1 MKKDYKFRKMNILF
15 KLIAILLLSTN
26 FSYSSEI
33 GIIGFVI
40 GDAFNQDGKKL
51 NVGDPIYF
59 GDTIS
64 TNEGGKSQILFI
76 DQTVMTVGSNTE
88 LTIDEFVYDAEN
100 TDGKLLSTIKSGS
113 VKILTGKISEK
124 NPENLVVETPAG
136 TIGTRGTEF
145 KAAVDPETSKSK
157 ILLIGPGPKNSLGLR
172 PGAVEVSNAA
182 GTVLLDKPYLFTEV
196 NQNTAPRQ
204 PVIIPQKELKK
215 FQELEIEP
223 DAPVTENNQQ
233 EEDTQLTQNEEEIK
247 EIIKAEIFNE
257 DEDLGDLVL
266 DTLVTAL
273 AKDDGGITA
282 QLLGKSFLNSGN
294 AIPRALIPDDVK
306 DQLPN
311 GVDINSPEAD
321 EFFANEL
328 QNELEKVMLVSAR
341 IEDVDFVP
349 TEFNQF
355 NAGFN
360 DIKVPIFND
369 ETGDVVFLEMGDI
382 DFKPQLAG
390 LQGNS
395 LDFGEP
401 VLPEQIF
408 LKGRDTIA
416 IDLEKGRFFEQE
428 IDPQMDALN
437 QRFETL
443 LSSGASPQ
451 ELDEVVFEMDRVMF
465 EANETAQAF
474 ELNSFQN
481 QFGNDFKLDVFSNEE
496 FIQTKESFIF
506 DTNQYS
512 NEWKE
517 ASQVGLIPIFELDGS
532 VSRFEKD
539 QADTEWQVRDN
550 QYEQQF
556 AKQFPEIYQAE
567 KKAEEIALQAEQERK
582 IFTARLNEA
591 KKSGA
596 SDEVLNE
603 ITNLAIEQ
611 KEKSQLEVAQ
621 ALEEVKVAQ
630 IKTRV
635 IEIGA
640 SELFAAETGE
650 IKVDE
655 TKKDDIKIDE
665 VKITP
670 TEKIKIEKK
679 VVNLPT
685 RPTRE
690 IPSFKKALDGYLDFR
705 YGFLPPPEFLIRDDI
720 NTFSIGTTSYADLNT
735 RSTGSDTY
743 TGISTTLYVDT
754 AGSSAAS
761 AVNTAGD
768 IAGSF
773 TPTHTIDFSNRTINQ
788 GITAKVQIG
797 QAGSRSFTIDK
808 DISYTSGSSGN
819 VTPASSFSVNS
830 SGTVTDVASSLTGD
844 ISTSV
849 PSSGYTDGAAANY
862 FVTVESNFQNQ
873 SGRSFADTVD
883 TTFTVQT
890 VDGSDTNKVSGT
902 TSNGRD

>member
-1 MKKDYKFRKMNILF
+1 MKNIYKALKMNIIF
-15 KLIAILLLSTN
+15 KITALLLLLSN
-26 FSYSSEI
+26 ISYSSEI

-59 GDTIS
+59 GDTIT
-64 TNEGGKSQILFI
+64 TNEGGKSQILFV

-204 PVIIPQKELKK
+204 PVIVPQTELKK

-233 EEDTQLTQNEEEIK
+233 DEDTQLAQNEEEIK
-247 EIIKAEIFNE
+247 ELIKAEIFNE

-294 AIPRALIPDDVK
+294 VIPRALIPDDVK
-306 DQLPN
+306 EQLPE

-321 EFFANEL
+321 AFFANEL

-360 DIKVPIFND
+360 DIKVPILNE

-382 DFKPQLAG
+382 DFRPQFVG
-390 LQGNS
+390 LPGDNF
-395 LDFGEP
+395 DFGEP
-401 VLPEQIF
+401 ALPEQIF
-408 LKGRDTIA
+408 LKGQEAIA
-416 IDLEKGRFFEQE
+416 IDIEKGRFFEQE
-428 IDPQMDALN
+428 IDPQMEALN

-443 LSSGASPQ
+443 LASGASTQ

-465 EANETAQAF
+465 EANEAAQAF
-474 ELNSFQN
+474 EVAAFQN

-496 FIQTKESFIF
+496 FIQTKESFLF
-506 DTNQYS
+506 DTIQYS

-517 ASQVGLIPIFELDGS
+517 ANQVGLVPIFELDGS
-532 VSRFEKD
+532 VSRFEKEE
-539 QADTEWQVRDN
+539 ANIEWQVRDN

-556 AKQFPEIYQAE
+556 AEQFPEIYQAE
-567 KKAEEIALQAEQERK
+567 KKAEELGQLAESERK
-582 IFTARLNEA
+582 FITTQLNEA
-591 KKSGA
+591 KDRGA
-596 SDEVLNE
+596 TPEELSQ
-603 ITNLAIEQ
+603 IAS
-611 KEKSQLEVAQ
+611 KASEKLEKINIEVAQ
-621 ALEEVKVAQ
+621 AKEEIKIAQ
-630 IKTRV
+630 IKTEV

-640 SELFAAETGE
+640 DEIIARETPKEE
-650 IKVDE
+650 IKVE
-655 TKKDDIKIDE
+655 KTK
-665 VKITP
+665 
-670 TEKIKIEKK
+670 EKEEEPKIEVPKISFDK
-679 VVNLPT
+679 ALKEFIVLKYPT
-685 RPTRE
+685 RPIDIPGVDRE
-690 IPSFKKALDGYLDFR
+690 
-705 YGFLPPPEFLIRDDI
+705 I
-720 NTFSIGTTSYADLNT
+720 NTFAIGTTSYADLNS
-735 RSTGSDTY
+735 RSTGTDTY
-743 TGISTTLYVDT
+743 TGSSTSLLVDS
-754 AGSSAAS
+754 AGSNANS
-761 AVNTAGD
+761 AVNSVGD
-768 IAGSF
+768 LAGSF

-788 GITAKVQIG
+788 GITATVQIG
-797 QAGSRSFTIDK
+797 RAASRTFTISK
-808 DISYTSGSSGN
+808 DVDYTNASGN
-819 VTPASSFSVNS
+819 VTPASSFSVDS
-830 SGTVTDVASSLTGD
+830 SEDVTDVASSATGD
-844 ISTSV
+844 ITTAV
-849 PSSGYTDGAAANY
+849 PSSGYDDNVGGTNDF

-883 TTFTVQT
+883 TTLTVQT

-902 TSNGRD
+902 ASNGRD

>member
-1 MKKDYKFRKMNILF
+1 MKLFYKLLAIFLIFSNIS
-15 KLIAILLLSTN
+15 IAE
-26 FSYSSEI
+26 EI

-40 GDAFNQDGKKL
+40 GDAFNQNGKKL
-51 NVGDPIYF
+51 NVGDPIYY

-64 TNEGGKSQILFI
+64 TKEGGKSQILFV

-196 NQNTAPRQ
+196 NQNTPPRQ
-204 PVIIPQKELKK
+204 PVIVPQTELKK

-233 EEDTQLTQNEEEIK
+233 EEETQLAQNEEEIK
-247 EIIKAEIFNE
+247 ELIKAEIFNE

-294 AIPRALIPDDVK
+294 IIPRTLIPDDVK
-306 DQLPN
+306 DQLPE
-311 GVDINSPEAD
+311 GIDINSPEAD

-341 IEDVDFVP
+341 IEDVEFVP

-360 DIKVPIFND
+360 DIKVPILND

-382 DFKPQLAG
+382 DFKPQFAG
-390 LQGNS
+390 LSGNN
-395 LDFGEP
+395 LDIGET
-401 VLPEQIF
+401 VIPEQIF
-408 LKGRDTIA
+408 LRGQERLA
-416 IDLEKGRFFEQE
+416 IDLEKGKFFEQE
-428 IDPQMDALN
+428 IDPQMEALN
-437 QRFETL
+437 QQFETL
-443 LSSGASPQ
+443 LATGASQQ
-451 ELDEVVFEMDRVMF
+451 ELDEVLFQMDKTIF
-465 EANETAQAF
+465 EANEAAQAF
-474 ELNSFQN
+474 EVAAFQN
-481 QFGNDFKLDVFSNEE
+481 QFGNEFKLDVFSNEE
-496 FIQTKESFIF
+496 FSRTKESFIF
-506 DTNQYS
+506 DTNKYS
-512 NEWKE
+512 NEWKN
-517 ASQVGLIPIFELDGS
+517 ASEQGLVPIFELDGS

-539 QADTEWQVRDN
+539 EADIEWQVRDN
-550 QYEQQF
+550 QYEQLFSQ
-556 AKQFPEIYQAE
+556 QFPDLFQLE
-567 KKAEEIALQAEQERK
+567 KKAEELALEVEQERK
-582 IFTARLNEA
+582 VFSARIDEA
-591 KKSGA
+591 KQSGA
-596 SDEVLNE
+596 SKEELAQLA
-603 ITNLAIEQ
+603 NLADQEL
-611 KEKSQLEVAQ
+611 KKNTEEL
-621 ALEEVKVAQ
+621 ALTLSEVKVASA
-630 IKTRV
+630 RRDV
-635 IEIGA
+635 IELGA
-640 SELFAAETGE
+640 SALSAPKIDLETTEKKETKEKTE
-650 IKVDE
+650 IKVE
-655 TKKDDIKIDE
+655 TE
-665 VKITP
+665 VKKETP
-670 TEKIKIEKK
+670 VLPKEEIKVPVI
-679 VVNLPT
+679 
-685 RPTRE
+685 
-690 IPSFKKALDGYLDFR
+690 SFDKALGRYLDARFVPVPGGLPIFR
-705 YGFLPPPEFLIRDDI
+705 GDV
-720 NTFSIGTTSYADLNT
+720 NTFSIGTTTYADMNT
-735 RSTGSDTY
+735 RSTGTDTY
-743 TGISTTLYVDT
+743 TGTATTLTVQS
-754 AGSSAAS
+754 AGSNAAS
-761 AVNTAGD
+761 AVNSVGD
-768 IAGSF
+768 VAGSF

-797 QAGSRSFTIDK
+797 QAGTRSFTIDK
-808 DISYTSGSSGN
+808 DVNYTSSTSGN

-830 SGTVTDVASSLTGD
+830 SGTVTDVASSATGD
-844 ISTSV
+844 ISKTV
-849 PSSGYTDGAAANY
+849 PSSGYADGASANY

-883 TTFTVQT
+883 TTLTVQT

-902 TSNGRD
+902 ASNGRD

>member
-1 MKKDYKFRKMNILF
+1 MKNNYKALKMKFLV
-15 KLIAILLLSTN
+15 KLIAILLLFSN
-26 FSYSSEI
+26 ISYSSEI

-59 GDTIS
+59 GDTIT
-64 TNEGGKSQILFI
+64 TNEGGKSQILFV

-204 PVIIPQKELKK
+204 PVIVPQTELKK

-233 EEDTQLTQNEEEIK
+233 DEDTQLAQNEEEIK
-247 EIIKAEIFNE
+247 ELIKAEIFNE

-294 AIPRALIPDDVK
+294 VIPRALIPDDVK
-306 DQLPN
+306 DQLPE

-321 EFFANEL
+321 AFFANEL

-382 DFKPQLAG
+382 DFKPQLTG
-390 LQGNS
+390 FQGNNF
-395 LDFGEP
+395 DFGEP
-401 VLPEQIF
+401 ALPEQIF

-428 IDPQMDALN
+428 IDPQMENLN

-443 LSSGASPQ
+443 LASGASTQ
-451 ELDEVVFEMDRVMF
+451 ELDEVIFEMDRVMF
-465 EANETAQAF
+465 EANEAAQAF
-474 ELNSFQN
+474 EVAAFQN

-496 FIQTKESFIF
+496 FLQTKESFIF
-506 DTNQYS
+506 DTNKYS

-517 ASQVGLIPIFELDGS
+517 ANQVGLVPIFELDGS

-539 QADTEWQVRDN
+539 QADIEWQVRDN
-550 QYEQQF
+550 QYEQQ
-556 AKQFPEIYQAE
+556 
-567 KKAEEIALQAEQERK
+567 
-582 IFTARLNEA
+582 
-591 KKSGA
+591 
-596 SDEVLNE
+596 VC
-603 ITNLAIEQ
+603 
-611 KEKSQLEVAQ
+611 
-621 ALEEVKVAQ
+621 
-630 IKTRV
+630 
-635 IEIGA
+635 
-640 SELFAAETGE
+640 
-650 IKVDE
+650 
-655 TKKDDIKIDE
+655 
-665 VKITP
+665 
-670 TEKIKIEKK
+670 
-679 VVNLPT
+679 
-685 RPTRE
+685 
-690 IPSFKKALDGYLDFR
+690 
-705 YGFLPPPEFLIRDDI
+705 
-720 NTFSIGTTSYADLNT
+720 
-735 RSTGSDTY
+735 
-743 TGISTTLYVDT
+743 
-754 AGSSAAS
+754 
-761 AVNTAGD
+761 
-768 IAGSF
+768 
-773 TPTHTIDFSNRTINQ
+773 
-788 GITAKVQIG
+788 
-797 QAGSRSFTIDK
+797 
-808 DISYTSGSSGN
+808 
-819 VTPASSFSVNS
+819 
-830 SGTVTDVASSLTGD
+830 
-844 ISTSV
+844 
-849 PSSGYTDGAAANY
+849 
-862 FVTVESNFQNQ
+862 
-873 SGRSFADTVD
+873 
-883 TTFTVQT
+883 
-890 VDGSDTNKVSGT
+890 
-902 TSNGRD
+902 

>member
-1 MKKDYKFRKMNILF
+1 MINGYKKSIMKIIL
-15 KLIAILLLSTN
+15 KITALILLFSN
-26 FSYSSEI
+26 ISYSSEI

-51 NVGDPIYF
+51 NVGDPIFF

-64 TNEGGKSQILFI
+64 TNEGGKSQILFV

-145 KAAVDPETSKSK
+145 KASVDPLSSKSK

-204 PVIIPQKELKK
+204 PVIIPQTELKK

-233 EEDTQLTQNEEEIK
+233 EEEIQLAQNEEIK
-247 EIIKAEIFNE
+247 QLVKEEMFNA
-257 DEDLGDLVL
+257 DDDLGDLVL

-282 QLLGKSFLNSGN
+282 QLLGKSFLNSGKN
-294 AIPRALIPDDVK
+294 IPRALIPNDVK
-306 DQLPN
+306 EQLPA

-321 EFFANEL
+321 AFFENEL

-341 IEDVDFVP
+341 IEDIEFVP
-349 TEFNQF
+349 TKFNQF

-369 ETGDVVFLEMGDI
+369 DTGDVVFLDMGDI
-382 DFKPQLAG
+382 NFKPQFADLA
-390 LQGNS
+390 NNNP
-395 LDFGEP
+395 DFEGTA
-401 VLPEQIF
+401 LPEQLF
-408 LKGRDTIA
+408 LKGQEEIS
-416 IDLEKGRFFEQE
+416 IDLERGRFFEQKV
-428 IDPQMDALN
+428 DPQMEALN

-443 LSSGASPQ
+443 LTSGASGE
-451 ELDEVVFEMDRVMF
+451 ELDEVIFEMDQAIFKV
-465 EANETAQAF
+465 NETAEAF
-474 ELNSFQN
+474 EVAAFQN
-481 QFGNDFKLDVFSNEE
+481 QFGNNFKLDVFSNEE
-496 FIQTKESFIF
+496 FLQTKESFIF

-512 NEWKE
+512 QNWKE
-517 ASQVGLIPIFELDGS
+517 ADDQNLIPIFQLDGG
-532 VSRFEKD
+532 VNFVGKED
-539 QADTEWQVRDN
+539 ADIAWQAVDD

-556 AKQFPEIYQAE
+556 AEQFPEIYQAE
-567 KKAEEIALQAEQERK
+567 KNAEELAQKADQQASLLY
-582 IFTARLNEA
+582 ARA
-591 KKSGA
+591 DQAIQSGA
-596 SDEVLNE
+596 SEEEINKIYIEIDKQLDEVYSE
-603 ITNLAIEQ
+603 VDKAFE
-611 KEKSQLEVAQ
+611 EVA
-621 ALEEVKVAQ
+621 VAQ
-630 IKTRV
+630 IKTQV

-640 SELFAAETGE
+640 NEILRVENVENKEEVKIDDVKISEEA
-650 IKVDE
+650 KS
-655 TKKDDIKIDE
+655 DE
-665 VKITP
+665 VKID
-670 TEKIKIEKK
+670 EAK
-679 VVNLPT
+679 VVASKPVEEPKLDFS
-685 RPTRE
+685 R
-690 IPSFKKALDGYLDFR
+690 ALDEYLDII
-705 YGFLPPPEFLIRDDI
+705 YSVVPLPEEFYIKEDLD
-720 NTFSIGTTSYADLNT
+720 TYSIGTTSYADLNT
-735 RSTGSDTY
+735 RSSGTDTY
-743 TGISTTLYVDT
+743 TGTRTNLTVQS
-754 AGSSAAS
+754 AGSKAAS
-761 AVNTAGD
+761 AVDAIGEVAGT
-768 IAGSF
+768 F
-773 TPTHTIDFSNRTINQ
+773 TPTHTINFSTRTINQ
-788 GITAKVQIG
+788 GISASVQIG
-797 QAGSRSFTIDK
+797 QAASRDFTISK
-808 DISYTSGSSGN
+808 DLDYTSGSGN

-844 ISTSV
+844 ITTTV
-849 PSSGYTDGAAANY
+849 PSSGYADGANANY

-873 SGRSFADTVD
+873 SGKSFADTVD

>member
-1 MKKDYKFRKMNILF
+1 MKNTYKAFKMNFFL
-15 KLIAILLLSTN
+15 KLTAILLLFTN
-26 FSYSSEI
+26 ISYSSEI
-33 GIIGFVI
+33 GIVGFVI

-59 GDTIS
+59 GDTIT
-64 TNEGGKSQILFI
+64 TNEGGKSQILFV

-204 PVIIPQKELKK
+204 PVIVPQTELKK

-233 EEDTQLTQNEEEIK
+233 EEEIQLAQNEEEIK
-247 EIIKAEIFNE
+247 ELIKAEIFNE

-294 AIPRALIPDDVK
+294 VIPRALIPDDVK
-306 DQLPN
+306 DQLPE

-321 EFFANEL
+321 AFFANEL
-328 QNELEKVMLVSAR
+328 QNEIEKVMLVSAR

-349 TEFNQF
+349 TELNQF

-390 LQGNS
+390 FQGNNF
-395 LDFGEP
+395 DFGEP
-401 VLPEQIF
+401 VIPEQIF

-428 IDPQMDALN
+428 VDPQMEALN

-443 LSSGASPQ
+443 LASGASPQ

-465 EANETAQAF
+465 EANQAAQAF
-474 ELNSFQN
+474 EVNSFQN

-517 ASQVGLIPIFELDGS
+517 ASQIGLVPIFELDGS

-539 QADTEWQVRDN
+539 QADIEWQVRDN

-556 AKQFPEIYQAE
+556 AEQFPEIYQAE
-567 KKAEEIALQAEQERK
+567 KRAEEIALQAEQERK
-582 IFTARLNEA
+582 IITARLNDA
-591 KKSGA
+591 KQSGA
-596 SDEVLNE
+596 SDEILKE
-603 ITNLAIEQ
+603 ITNLAIAQ
-611 KEKSQLEVAQ
+611 KEKAQLEVTQ
-621 ALEEVKVAQ
+621 ALEEVKIAQ
-630 IKTRV
+630 IKTQV

-640 SELFAAETGE
+640 NEIISSEP
-650 IKVDE
+650 K
-655 TKKDDIKIDE
+655 
-665 VKITP
+665 KITK
-670 TEKIKIEKK
+670 EENIKIEDSK
-679 VVNLPT
+679 
-685 RPTRE
+685 RE
-690 IPSFKKALDGYLDFR
+690 DVKIEERIIVSSRKDEKIPSFDEALGGYLDFR
-705 YGFLPPPEFLIRDDI
+705 YGFLPPPDFLIRDEI

-743 TGISTTLYVDT
+743 TGNSTTLYVDT
-754 AGSSAAS
+754 AGSNAAS
-761 AVNTAGD
+761 AVDTAGD
-768 IAGSF
+768 VAGSF
-773 TPTHTIDFSNRTINQ
+773 TPTHTIDFSNRTITQ

-808 DISYTSGSSGN
+808 DLNYTSGSSGN

-849 PSSGYTDGAAANY
+849 PSSGYTDGASANY

-883 TTFTVQT
+883 TTLTVQT

-902 TSNGRD
+902 ASNGRD

>member
-1 MKKDYKFRKMNILF
+1 MKNIYKTSKMKFFF
-15 KLIAILLLSTN
+15 KITAILLLFSN
-26 FSYSSEI
+26 ISYSSEI

-40 GDAFNQDGKKL
+40 GEAFNQEGKKL

-59 GDTIS
+59 GDTIK
-64 TNEGGKSQILFI
+64 TNEGGKSQILFV

-145 KAAVDPETSKSK
+145 KASVDPETSKSK

-196 NQNTAPRQ
+196 NQNAAPRQ
-204 PVIIPQKELKK
+204 PVIVSQKELKK

-233 EEDTQLTQNEEEIK
+233 DEDTQLAQNEEEIK
-247 EIIKAEIFNE
+247 ELIKAEIFNE

-294 AIPRALIPDDVK
+294 VIPRALIPDDVK
-306 DQLPN
+306 EQLPE
-311 GVDINSPEAD
+311 GLDINSPEAD
-321 EFFANEL
+321 AFFANEL

-349 TEFNQF
+349 TKFNQF

-360 DIKVPIFND
+360 DIKVPILNE

-382 DFKPQLAG
+382 DFRPQFAG
-390 LQGNS
+390 LPGDNF
-395 LDFGEP
+395 DFGESA
-401 VLPEQIF
+401 LPEQIF
-408 LKGRDTIA
+408 LKGQEAIA
-416 IDLEKGRFFEQE
+416 IDIEKGRFFEQE
-428 IDPQMDALN
+428 IDPQMEALN

-443 LSSGASPQ
+443 LTSGASPQ
-451 ELDEVVFEMDRVMF
+451 ELDEVIFAMDKVMF
-465 EANETAQAF
+465 EANEAVQAF
-474 ELNSFQN
+474 EVAAFQN

-496 FIQTKESFIF
+496 FLQTKESFIF
-506 DTNQYS
+506 DTNVYS
-512 NEWKE
+512 QNWKE
-517 ASQVGLIPIFELDGS
+517 ADDQGLVPIFQLDGAVNF
-532 VSRFEKD
+532 VSKED
-539 QADTEWQVRDN
+539 ADIEWQVVDN
-550 QYEQQF
+550 QYEQRF
-556 AKQFPEIYQAE
+556 SEQFPELYQAE
-567 KKAEEIALQAEQERK
+567 KKAEEL
-582 IFTARLNEA
+582 A
-591 KKSGA
+591 KKADQEAVGLFSRV
-596 SDEVLNE
+596 EE
-603 ITNLAIEQ
+603 AI
-611 KEKSQLEVAQ
+611 Q
-621 ALEEVKVAQ
+621 A
-630 IKTRV
+630 
-635 IEIGA
+635 GA
-640 SELFAAETGE
+640 SEEEINQLYSDVDKQLDEIYSEVDKAYEEIAFAEEKTEIIELGAEIIT
-650 IKVDE
+650 DRS
-655 TKKDDIKIDE
+655 KDDIKIEDVIFDE
-665 VKITP
+665 RLDEYIAIRYKEDELEYP
-670 TEKIKIEKK
+670 NYYSDD
-679 VVNLPT
+679 VN
-685 RPTRE
+685 
-690 IPSFKKALDGYLDFR
+690 SFA
-705 YGFLPPPEFLIRDDI
+705 
-720 NTFSIGTTSYADLNT
+720 TGTTSYADLNT
-735 RSTGSDTY
+735 RSTGTDTY
-743 TGISTTLYVDT
+743 TGTTTSLIVQS
-754 AGSSAAS
+754 AGYNAAS
-761 AVNTAGD
+761 AVNSVGD
-768 IAGSF
+768 VAGSF

-808 DISYTSGSSGN
+808 DVDYTSASGN

-830 SGTVTDVASSLTGD
+830 SGTVTDVASSATGD
-844 ISTSV
+844 ISTTV

-873 SGRSFADTVD
+873 SGVSFADTVD
-883 TTFTVQT
+883 TTLTVQT
-890 VDGSDTNKVSGT
+890 VDGSDTNKVAGT

>member
-1 MKKDYKFRKMNILF
+1 MKNIYKTSKMKFFLKIT
-15 KLIAILLLSTN
+15 AILLLFSN
-26 FSYSSEI
+26 ISYSSEI

-40 GDAFNQDGKKL
+40 GEAFNQEGKKL

-59 GDTIS
+59 GDTIK
-64 TNEGGKSQILFI
+64 TNEGGKSQILFV

-145 KAAVDPETSKSK
+145 KASVDPETSKSK

-196 NQNTAPRQ
+196 NQNAAPRQ
-204 PVIIPQKELKK
+204 PVIVSQKELKK

-233 EEDTQLTQNEEEIK
+233 DEDTQLAQNEEEIK
-247 EIIKAEIFNE
+247 ELIKAEIFNE

-294 AIPRALIPDDVK
+294 VIPRALIPDDVK
-306 DQLPN
+306 EQLPE
-311 GVDINSPEAD
+311 GLDINSPEAD
-321 EFFANEL
+321 AFFANEL

-349 TEFNQF
+349 TKFNQF

-360 DIKVPIFND
+360 DIKVPILNE

-382 DFKPQLAG
+382 DFRPQFAG
-390 LQGNS
+390 LPGDNF
-395 LDFGEP
+395 DFGESA
-401 VLPEQIF
+401 LPEQIF
-408 LKGRDTIA
+408 LKGQEAIA
-416 IDLEKGRFFEQE
+416 IDIEKGRFFEQE
-428 IDPQMDALN
+428 IDPQMEALN

-443 LSSGASPQ
+443 LTSGASPQ
-451 ELDEVVFEMDRVMF
+451 ELDEVIFAMDKVMF
-465 EANETAQAF
+465 EANEAVQAF
-474 ELNSFQN
+474 EVAAFQN

-496 FIQTKESFIF
+496 FLQTKESFIF
-506 DTNQYS
+506 DTNVYS
-512 NEWKE
+512 QNWKE
-517 ASQVGLIPIFELDGS
+517 ADDQGLVPIFQLDGAVNF
-532 VSRFEKD
+532 VSKED
-539 QADTEWQVRDN
+539 ADIEWQVVDN
-550 QYEQQF
+550 QYEQRF
-556 AKQFPEIYQAE
+556 SEQFPELYQAE
-567 KKAEEIALQAEQERK
+567 KKAEEL
-582 IFTARLNEA
+582 A
-591 KKSGA
+591 KKADQEAVGLFSRV
-596 SDEVLNE
+596 EE
-603 ITNLAIEQ
+603 AI
-611 KEKSQLEVAQ
+611 Q
-621 ALEEVKVAQ
+621 A
-630 IKTRV
+630 
-635 IEIGA
+635 GA
-640 SELFAAETGE
+640 SEEEINQLYSDVDKQLDEIYSEVDKAYEEIAFAEEKTEIIELGAEIIT
-650 IKVDE
+650 DRS
-655 TKKDDIKIDE
+655 KDDIKIEDVIFDE
-665 VKITP
+665 RLDEYIAIRYKEDELEYP
-670 TEKIKIEKK
+670 NYYSDD
-679 VVNLPT
+679 VN
-685 RPTRE
+685 
-690 IPSFKKALDGYLDFR
+690 SFA
-705 YGFLPPPEFLIRDDI
+705 
-720 NTFSIGTTSYADLNT
+720 IGTTSYADLNT
-735 RSTGSDTY
+735 RSTGTDTY
-743 TGISTTLYVDT
+743 TGTTTSLIVQS
-754 AGSSAAS
+754 AGYNAAS
-761 AVNTAGD
+761 AVNSVGD
-768 IAGSF
+768 VAGSF

-808 DISYTSGSSGN
+808 DVDYTSASGN

-830 SGTVTDVASSLTGD
+830 SGTVTDVASSATGD
-844 ISTSV
+844 ISTTV

-873 SGRSFADTVD
+873 SGVSFADTVD
-883 TTFTVQT
+883 TTLTVQT
-890 VDGSDTNKVSGT
+890 VDGSDTNKVAGT

>member
-1 MKKDYKFRKMNILF
+1 MKNTYKAFKMNFFL
-15 KLIAILLLSTN
+15 KLTAIILLFTN
-26 FSYSSEI
+26 ISYSSEI
-33 GIIGFVI
+33 GIVGFVI

-59 GDTIS
+59 GDTIT
-64 TNEGGKSQILFI
+64 TNEGGKSQILFV

-204 PVIIPQKELKK
+204 PVIVPQTELKK

-233 EEDTQLTQNEEEIK
+233 EEEIQLAQNEEEIK
-247 EIIKAEIFNE
+247 ELIKAEIFNE

-294 AIPRALIPDDVK
+294 VIPRALIPDDVK
-306 DQLPN
+306 DQLPE

-321 EFFANEL
+321 AFFANEL
-328 QNELEKVMLVSAR
+328 QNEIEKVMLVSAR

-349 TEFNQF
+349 TELNQF

-390 LQGNS
+390 FQGNNF
-395 LDFGEP
+395 DFGEP
-401 VLPEQIF
+401 VIPEQIF

-428 IDPQMDALN
+428 VDPQMEALN

-443 LSSGASPQ
+443 LASGASPQ

-465 EANETAQAF
+465 EANEAAQAF
-474 ELNSFQN
+474 EVNSFQN

-517 ASQVGLIPIFELDGS
+517 ASQIGLVPIFELDGS

-539 QADTEWQVRDN
+539 QADIEWQVRDN

-556 AKQFPEIYQAE
+556 AEQFPEIYQAE
-567 KKAEEIALQAEQERK
+567 KRAEEIALQAEQERK
-582 IFTARLNEA
+582 IITARLNDA
-591 KKSGA
+591 KQSGA
-596 SDEVLNE
+596 SDEILKE
-603 ITNLAIEQ
+603 ITNLAIAQ
-611 KEKSQLEVAQ
+611 KEKAQLEVTQ
-621 ALEEVKVAQ
+621 ALEEVKIAQ
-630 IKTRV
+630 IKTQV

-640 SELFAAETGE
+640 NEIISSEPKE
-650 IKVDE
+650 I
-655 TKKDDIKIDE
+655 TKEEDIKIEDSKRE
-665 VKITP
+665 DVKIEERIIVSSRKD
-670 TEKIKIEKK
+670 EK
-679 VVNLPT
+679 
-685 RPTRE
+685 
-690 IPSFKKALDGYLDFR
+690 IPSFDEALGGYLDFR
-705 YGFLPPPEFLIRDDI
+705 YGFLPPPDFLIRDEI

-743 TGISTTLYVDT
+743 TGNSTTLYVDT
-754 AGSSAAS
+754 AGSNAAS
-761 AVNTAGD
+761 AVDTAGD
-768 IAGSF
+768 VAGSF
-773 TPTHTIDFSNRTINQ
+773 TPTHTIDFSNRTITQ

-808 DISYTSGSSGN
+808 DLNYTSGSSGN

-849 PSSGYTDGAAANY
+849 PSSGYTDGASANY

-883 TTFTVQT
+883 TTLTVQT

-902 TSNGRD
+902 ASNGRD

>member
-1 MKKDYKFRKMNILF
+1 MKNTYKAFKMNFFL
-15 KLIAILLLSTN
+15 KLTAILLLFTN
-26 FSYSSEI
+26 ISYSSEI
-33 GIIGFVI
+33 GIVGFVI

-59 GDTIS
+59 GDTIT
-64 TNEGGKSQILFI
+64 TNEGGKSQILFV

-204 PVIIPQKELKK
+204 PVIVPQTELKK

-233 EEDTQLTQNEEEIK
+233 EEEIQFAQNEEEIK
-247 EIIKAEIFNE
+247 ELIKAEIFNE

-294 AIPRALIPDDVK
+294 VIPRALIPDDVK
-306 DQLPN
+306 DQLPE

-321 EFFANEL
+321 AFFANEL
-328 QNELEKVMLVSAR
+328 QNEIEKVMLVSAR

-349 TEFNQF
+349 TELNQF

-390 LQGNS
+390 FQGNNF
-395 LDFGEP
+395 DFGEP
-401 VLPEQIF
+401 VIPEQIF

-428 IDPQMDALN
+428 VDPQMEALN

-443 LSSGASPQ
+443 LASGASTQ

-465 EANETAQAF
+465 EANEAAQAF
-474 ELNSFQN
+474 EVNSFQN

-517 ASQVGLIPIFELDGS
+517 ASQIGLVPIFELDGS

-539 QADTEWQVRDN
+539 QADIEWQVRDN

-556 AKQFPEIYQAE
+556 AEQFPEIYQAE

-582 IFTARLNEA
+582 IITARLNDA
-591 KKSGA
+591 KQSGA
-596 SDEVLNE
+596 SDEILKE
-603 ITNLAIEQ
+603 ITNLAIAQ
-611 KEKSQLEVAQ
+611 KEKAQLEVTQ
-621 ALEEVKVAQ
+621 ALEEVKIAQ
-630 IKTRV
+630 IKTQV

-640 SELFAAETGE
+640 NEIISSEPKE
-650 IKVDE
+650 I
-655 TKKDDIKIDE
+655 TKEEDIKIEDSKRE
-665 VKITP
+665 D
-670 TEKIKIEKK
+670 IKIEERIIVSSKK
-679 VVNLPT
+679 D
-685 RPTRE
+685 E
-690 IPSFKKALDGYLDFR
+690 KIPSFDEALGGYLDFR
-705 YGFLPPPEFLIRDDI
+705 YGFLPPPDFLIRGEI
-720 NTFSIGTTSYADLNT
+720 NTFSTGTTSYADLNT

-743 TGISTTLYVDT
+743 TGNSTTLYVDT
-754 AGSSAAS
+754 AGSNAAS
-761 AVNTAGD
+761 AVDTAGD
-768 IAGSF
+768 VAGSF
-773 TPTHTIDFSNRTINQ
+773 TPTHTIDFSNRTITQ

-808 DISYTSGSSGN
+808 DLNYTSGSSGN

-830 SGTVTDVASSLTGD
+830 SGTVTDVASSATGD

-849 PSSGYTDGAAANY
+849 PSSGYTDGASANY

-883 TTFTVQT
+883 TTLTVQT

-902 TSNGRD
+902 ASNGRD

>member
-1 MKKDYKFRKMNILF
+1 MKNNYNTFKMKFFVKIITIFLLFSNI
-15 KLIAILLLSTN
+15 
-26 FSYSSEI
+26 SYSNEI

-40 GDAFNQDGKKL
+40 GDAFNQDGQKL

-64 TNEGGKSQILFI
+64 TNEGGKSQILFV

-172 PGAVEVSNAA
+172 PGAVEVSNAS

-196 NQNTAPRQ
+196 NQNTAPKQ
-204 PVIIPQKELKK
+204 PVIIPQNELKK

-233 EEDTQLTQNEEEIK
+233 EDDTLLAQNEDEIK
-247 EIIKAEIFNE
+247 ELIKNEIFNE

-294 AIPRALIPDDVK
+294 AIPRALIPDEVK
-306 DQLPN
+306 EQLPE

-360 DIKVPIFND
+360 DIKVPIFNED
-369 ETGDVVFLEMGDI
+369 TGDVVFLEMGDI
-382 DFKPQLAG
+382 DFKPQFTDLTR
-390 LQGNS
+390 NNF
-395 LDFGEP
+395 DFGEP
-401 VLPEQIF
+401 SLNEQIF
-408 LKGRDTIA
+408 LKGQESIA

-428 IDPQMDALN
+428 INPQIEALN
-437 QRFETL
+437 QRFEAL
-443 LSSGASPQ
+443 LASGASPQ
-451 ELDEVVFEMDRVMF
+451 ELDEVAFEIDQVIF
-465 EANETAQAF
+465 EANEAAQAF
-474 ELNSFQN
+474 DVTTFQN
-481 QFGNDFKLDVFSNEE
+481 QFGNDLKLNVFSNEE
-496 FIQTKESFIF
+496 FNQAKESFIF
-506 DTNQYS
+506 DTNEYS
-512 NEWKE
+512 KNWKD
-517 ASQVGLIPIFELDGS
+517 ADNQGLVPIFQLDGG
-532 VSRFEKD
+532 VNFVEKNE
-539 QADTEWQVRDN
+539 ADAEWLAVDN

-556 AKQFPEIYQAE
+556 AEQFPEIYQAE
-567 KKAEEIALQAEQERK
+567 KRAEELAQKADEQASLLY
-582 IFTARLNEA
+582 ARADQAIQL
-591 KKSGA
+591 GA
-596 SDEVLNE
+596 SQEEINQIYNEIDKQLDEVYSEVNKAFE
-603 ITNLAIEQ
+603 
-611 KEKSQLEVAQ
+611 EVAI
-621 ALEEVKVAQ
+621 AQ
-630 IKTRV
+630 IKTEV

-640 SELFAAETGE
+640 REILASNTKELPKKEEKLLDEAKIEE
-650 IKVDE
+650 IKFDE
-655 TKKDDIKIDE
+655 R
-665 VKITP
+665 
-670 TEKIKIEKK
+670 K
-679 VVNLPT
+679 VVSKEEDIL
-685 RPTRE
+685 
-690 IPSFKKALDGYLDFR
+690 PSFDKALDGYLDFR
-705 YGFLPPPEFLIRDDI
+705 YGLIPPPGFLIRDEV
-720 NTFSIGTTSYADLNT
+720 NSYSIGTTSYADLNT

-743 TGISTTLYVDT
+743 TGTSTTLTVET
-754 AGSSAAS
+754 KENGSAN
-761 AVNTAGD
+761 VGD
-768 IAGSF
+768 VAGSF
-773 TPTHTIDFSNRTINQ
+773 TPTHTINFSTRTINQ
-788 GITAKVQIG
+788 GISASVKIG
-797 QAGSRSFTIDK
+797 SVTSERSFTINK
-808 DISYTSGSSGN
+808 DINYSATSSGN
-819 VTPASSFSVNS
+819 VTPASSFKVAND
-830 SGTVTDVASSLTGD
+830 GTVTDVANSITGD
-844 ISTSV
+844 ISKTV
-849 PSSGYTDGAAANY
+849 PNSGYADSSTANF
-862 FVTVESNFQNQ
+862 FVTVDSNFQNQ

-883 TTFTVQT
+883 TTLTVQT
-890 VDGSDTNKVSGT
+890 KDSGTGGVNKVSGIA
-902 TSNGRD
+902 SNGRD

>member
-1 MKKDYKFRKMNILF
+1 MKNTYKAFKMNFFL
-15 KLIAILLLSTN
+15 KLTAIILLFTN
-26 FSYSSEI
+26 ISYSSEI
-33 GIIGFVI
+33 GIVGFVI

-59 GDTIS
+59 GDTIT
-64 TNEGGKSQILFI
+64 TNEGGKSQILFV

-204 PVIIPQKELKK
+204 PVIVPQTELKK

-233 EEDTQLTQNEEEIK
+233 EEEIQLAQNEEEIK
-247 EIIKAEIFNE
+247 ELIKAEIFNE

-294 AIPRALIPDDVK
+294 VIPRALIPDDVK
-306 DQLPN
+306 DQLPE

-321 EFFANEL
+321 AFFANEL
-328 QNELEKVMLVSAR
+328 QNEIEKVMLVSAR

-349 TEFNQF
+349 TELNQF

-390 LQGNS
+390 FQGNNF
-395 LDFGEP
+395 DFGEP
-401 VLPEQIF
+401 VIPEQIF

-428 IDPQMDALN
+428 VDPQMEVLN

-443 LSSGASPQ
+443 LASGASPQ
-451 ELDEVVFEMDRVMF
+451 ELDEVVFEMDRIMF
-465 EANETAQAF
+465 EANEAAQAF
-474 ELNSFQN
+474 EVNSFQN

-517 ASQVGLIPIFELDGS
+517 ASQIGLVPIFELDGS

-539 QADTEWQVRDN
+539 QADIEWQVRDN

-556 AKQFPEIYQAE
+556 AEQFPEIYQAE
-567 KKAEEIALQAEQERK
+567 KRAEEIALQAEQERK
-582 IFTARLNEA
+582 IITARLNDA
-591 KKSGA
+591 KQSGA
-596 SDEVLNE
+596 SDEILKE
-603 ITNLAIEQ
+603 ITNLAIAQ
-611 KEKSQLEVAQ
+611 KEKAQLEVTQ
-621 ALEEVKVAQ
+621 ALEEVKIAQ
-630 IKTRV
+630 IKTQV

-640 SELFAAETGE
+640 NEIISSEPKE
-650 IKVDE
+650 I
-655 TKKDDIKIDE
+655 TKEEDIKIEDSKRE
-665 VKITP
+665 DVKIEERIIVSSRKD
-670 TEKIKIEKK
+670 EK
-679 VVNLPT
+679 
-685 RPTRE
+685 
-690 IPSFKKALDGYLDFR
+690 IPSFDEALGGYLDFR
-705 YGFLPPPEFLIRDDI
+705 YGFLPPPDFLIRGEI

-743 TGISTTLYVDT
+743 TGNSTTLYVDT
-754 AGSSAAS
+754 AGSNAAS
-761 AVNTAGD
+761 AVDTAGD
-768 IAGSF
+768 VAGSF
-773 TPTHTIDFSNRTINQ
+773 TPTHTIDFSNRTITQ

-808 DISYTSGSSGN
+808 DLNYTSGSSGN

-849 PSSGYTDGAAANY
+849 PSSGYTDGASANY

-883 TTFTVQT
+883 TTLTVQT

-902 TSNGRD
+902 ASNGRD

>member
-1 MKKDYKFRKMNILF
+1 MKIIYKTLKMNILF
-15 KLIAILLLSTN
+15 KITAILLLLSN
-26 FSYSSEI
+26 ISYSSEI

-59 GDTIS
+59 GDTIT
-64 TNEGGKSQILFI
+64 TNEGGKSQILFV

-204 PVIIPQKELKK
+204 PVIVPQTELKK

-233 EEDTQLTQNEEEIK
+233 DEDTQLAQNEEEIK
-247 EIIKAEIFNE
+247 ELIKAEIFNE

-294 AIPRALIPDDVK
+294 VIPRALIPDDVK
-306 DQLPN
+306 EQLPE

-321 EFFANEL
+321 AFFANEL

-360 DIKVPIFND
+360 DIKVPILNE

-382 DFKPQLAG
+382 DFRPQFAG
-390 LQGNS
+390 LPGDNF
-395 LDFGEP
+395 DFGEP
-401 VLPEQIF
+401 ALPEQIF
-408 LKGRDTIA
+408 LKGQEAIA
-416 IDLEKGRFFEQE
+416 IDIEKGRFFEQE
-428 IDPQMDALN
+428 IDPQMEALN

-443 LSSGASPQ
+443 LASGASPQ
-451 ELDEVVFEMDRVMF
+451 ELDEVVFAMDKVMF
-465 EANETAQAF
+465 EANEAAQAF
-474 ELNSFQN
+474 EVATFQN

-496 FIQTKESFIF
+496 FLETKESFIF
-506 DTNQYS
+506 DTNIYS
-512 NEWKE
+512 QNWKE
-517 ASQVGLIPIFELDGS
+517 ADDQGLVPIFQLDGAVNF
-532 VSRFEKD
+532 VSKEE
-539 QADTEWQVRDN
+539 ADIEWQVVDN
-550 QYEQQF
+550 QYEQRF
-556 AKQFPEIYQAE
+556 SEQFPELYQAE
-567 KKAEEIALQAEQERK
+567 KQAEELAQKADQEAAALFSRVEEAIQAGASEEEINQLYSDVDKQLDEIYSEVDKAYEEIAFAEEKTEIIELGAEIITDRSKEDVKIEEDVKIAEEIK
-582 IFTARLNEA
+582 I
-591 KKSGA
+591 
-596 SDEVLNE
+596 
-603 ITNLAIEQ
+603 
-611 KEKSQLEVAQ
+611 
-621 ALEEVKVAQ
+621 EE
-630 IKTRV
+630 
-635 IEIGA
+635 
-640 SELFAAETGE
+640 
-650 IKVDE
+650 
-655 TKKDDIKIDE
+655 DIKIEDVIFDERLDEYIALRYKEDELAYPIYYRDE
-665 VKITP
+665 V
-670 TEKIKIEKK
+670 
-679 VVNLPT
+679 
-685 RPTRE
+685 
-690 IPSFKKALDGYLDFR
+690 
-705 YGFLPPPEFLIRDDI
+705 
-720 NTFSIGTTSYADLNT
+720 NTFAIGTTSYADLNT
-735 RSTGSDTY
+735 RSTGTETY
-743 TGISTTLYVDT
+743 TGTSTRLTVES
-754 AGSSAAS
+754 AGSNAAS
-761 AVNTAGD
+761 AVNSVGD
-768 IAGSF
+768 VAGSF

-808 DISYTSGSSGN
+808 DVDYTSASGN

-830 SGTVTDVASSLTGD
+830 SGTVTDVASSATGD
-844 ISTSV
+844 ISTTV
-849 PSSGYTDGAAANY
+849 PSSGYTDGSAANY

-873 SGRSFADTVD
+873 SGVSFADTVD
-883 TTFTVQT
+883 TTLTVQT

-902 TSNGRD
+902 ASNDRD

>member
-1 MKKDYKFRKMNILF
+1 MKNTYKAFKMNFFL
-15 KLIAILLLSTN
+15 KLTAILLLFTN
-26 FSYSSEI
+26 ISYSSEI
-33 GIIGFVI
+33 GIVGFVI
-40 GDAFNQDGKKL
+40 GNAFNQDGKKL

-59 GDTIS
+59 GDTIT
-64 TNEGGKSQILFI
+64 TNEGGKSQILFV

-204 PVIIPQKELKK
+204 PVIVPQTELKK

-233 EEDTQLTQNEEEIK
+233 EEEIQLAQNEEEIK
-247 EIIKAEIFNE
+247 ELIKAEIFNE

-294 AIPRALIPDDVK
+294 VIPRALIPDDVK
-306 DQLPN
+306 DQLPE

-321 EFFANEL
+321 AFFANEL
-328 QNELEKVMLVSAR
+328 QNEIEKVMLVSAR

-349 TEFNQF
+349 TELNQF

-390 LQGNS
+390 FQGNNF
-395 LDFGEP
+395 DFGEP
-401 VLPEQIF
+401 VIPEQIF

-428 IDPQMDALN
+428 VDPQMEALN

-443 LSSGASPQ
+443 LASGASPQ

-465 EANETAQAF
+465 EANQAAQAF
-474 ELNSFQN
+474 EVNSFQN

-517 ASQVGLIPIFELDGS
+517 ASQIGLVPIFELDGS

-539 QADTEWQVRDN
+539 QADIEWQVRDN

-556 AKQFPEIYQAE
+556 AEQFPEIYQAE

-582 IFTARLNEA
+582 IITARLNDA
-591 KKSGA
+591 KQSGA
-596 SDEVLNE
+596 SDEILKE
-603 ITNLAIEQ
+603 ITNLAIAQ
-611 KEKSQLEVAQ
+611 KEKAQLEVTQ
-621 ALEEVKVAQ
+621 ALEEVKIAQ
-630 IKTRV
+630 IKTQV

-640 SELFAAETGE
+640 NEIISSEPKE
-650 IKVDE
+650 I
-655 TKKDDIKIDE
+655 TKEEDIKIEDSKRE
-665 VKITP
+665 DVKIEERIIVSSRKD
-670 TEKIKIEKK
+670 EK
-679 VVNLPT
+679 
-685 RPTRE
+685 
-690 IPSFKKALDGYLDFR
+690 IPSFDEALGGYLDFR
-705 YGFLPPPEFLIRDDI
+705 YGFLPPPDFLIRDEI

-743 TGISTTLYVDT
+743 TGNSTTLYVDT
-754 AGSSAAS
+754 AGSNAAS
-761 AVNTAGD
+761 AVDTAGD
-768 IAGSF
+768 VAGSF
-773 TPTHTIDFSNRTINQ
+773 TPTHTIDFSNRTITQ

-808 DISYTSGSSGN
+808 DLNYTSGSSGN

-849 PSSGYTDGAAANY
+849 PSSGYTDGASANY

-883 TTFTVQT
+883 TTLTVQT

-902 TSNGRD
+902 ASNGRD

>member
-1 MKKDYKFRKMNILF
+1 MKNIYKTSKMKFFLKIA
-15 KLIAILLLSTN
+15 AILLLFSN
-26 FSYSSEI
+26 ISYSSEI

-40 GDAFNQDGKKL
+40 GEAFNQDGKKL

-64 TNEGGKSQILFI
+64 TNEGGKSQILFV

-88 LTIDEFVYDAEN
+88 LTIDEFVYDAEK

-204 PVIIPQKELKK
+204 PVIVPQTELKK

-233 EEDTQLTQNEEEIK
+233 DEDTQLAQNEEEIK
-247 EIIKAEIFNE
+247 ELIKAEIFNE

-306 DQLPN
+306 DQLPE

-321 EFFANEL
+321 AFFANEL

-360 DIKVPIFND
+360 DIKVPILNE

-382 DFKPQLAG
+382 DFRPQFAG
-390 LQGNS
+390 LPGDNFN
-395 LDFGEP
+395 FGEP
-401 VLPEQIF
+401 ALPEQIF
-408 LKGRDTIA
+408 LKGQEAIA
-416 IDLEKGRFFEQE
+416 IDIEKGRFFEQE
-428 IDPQMDALN
+428 IDPQIEALN

-443 LSSGASPQ
+443 LASGASSQ

-465 EANETAQAF
+465 EANEAAQAF
-474 ELNSFQN
+474 EVAAFQN

-496 FIQTKESFIF
+496 FLQTKESFIF

-512 NEWKE
+512 QNWKE
-517 ASQVGLIPIFELDGS
+517 ADNQGLVPIFQLDGG
-532 VSRFEKD
+532 VNFVNKEE
-539 QADTEWQVRDN
+539 ADLEWQRVDN

-556 AKQFPEIYQAE
+556 AEQFPELYQAE
-567 KKAEEIALQAEQERK
+567 KRVEELALQADQEATLLYSKVDEAIQAGASEDEINQLYNDIDKQLDEIYSEVDKAYEEIALAEVKTDVIE
-582 IFTARLNEA
+582 L
-591 KKSGA
+591 GA
-596 SDEVLNE
+596 ESIVTDN
-603 ITNLAIEQ
+603 
-611 KEKSQLEVAQ
+611 SR
-621 ALEEVKVAQ
+621 EEVK
-630 IKTRV
+630 
-635 IEIGA
+635 IEDPKFDA
-640 SELFAAETGE
+640 
-650 IKVDE
+650 
-655 TKKDDIKIDE
+655 
-665 VKITP
+665 
-670 TEKIKIEKK
+670 
-679 VVNLPT
+679 
-685 RPTRE
+685 
-690 IPSFKKALDGYLDFR
+690 YLDEYLIAL
-705 YGFLPPPEFLIRDDI
+705 YGEERLGELYYIKEEADSY
-720 NTFSIGTTSYADLNT
+720 TVGTTSYADLNT
-735 RSTGSDTY
+735 RSTGTDTY
-743 TGISTTLYVDT
+743 TGTSTNLFVDS
-754 AGSSAAS
+754 AGSNANS
-761 AVNTAGD
+761 AVDSVGDLAGT
-768 IAGSF
+768 F

-797 QAGSRSFTIDK
+797 QAASRSFTIDK
-808 DISYTSGSSGN
+808 NVDYTSASGN

-830 SGTVTDVASSLTGD
+830 SGTVTDVASSATGD
-844 ISTSV
+844 ISTTV
-849 PSSGYTDGAAANY
+849 PSSGYTDGATANY

-873 SGRSFADTVD
+873 SGKSFADTVD
-883 TTFTVQT
+883 TTLTVQT
-890 VDGSDTNKVSGT
+890 VDGSDTNIVSGT
-902 TSNGRD
+902 ASNGRD

>member
-1 MKKDYKFRKMNILF
+1 MKNTYKAFKMNFFL
-15 KLIAILLLSTN
+15 KLTAILLLFTN
-26 FSYSSEI
+26 ISYSSEI
-33 GIIGFVI
+33 GIVGFVI

-59 GDTIS
+59 GDTIT
-64 TNEGGKSQILFI
+64 TNEGGKSQILFV

-204 PVIIPQKELKK
+204 PVIVPQTELKK

-233 EEDTQLTQNEEEIK
+233 EEEIQLAQNEEEIK
-247 EIIKAEIFNE
+247 ELIKAEIFNE

-294 AIPRALIPDDVK
+294 VIPRALIPDDVK
-306 DQLPN
+306 DQLPE

-321 EFFANEL
+321 AFFANEL
-328 QNELEKVMLVSAR
+328 QNEIEKVMLVSAR

-349 TEFNQF
+349 TELNQF

-390 LQGNS
+390 FQGNNF
-395 LDFGEP
+395 DFGEP
-401 VLPEQIF
+401 VIPEQIF

-428 IDPQMDALN
+428 VDPQMEALN

-443 LSSGASPQ
+443 LASGASTQ

-465 EANETAQAF
+465 EANEAAQAF
-474 ELNSFQN
+474 EVNSFQN

-517 ASQVGLIPIFELDGS
+517 ASQIGLVPIFELDGS

-539 QADTEWQVRDN
+539 QADIEWQVRDN
-550 QYEQQF
+550 QYEQRF
-556 AKQFPEIYQAE
+556 AEQFPEIYQAE
-567 KKAEEIALQAEQERK
+567 KRAEEIALQAEQERK
-582 IFTARLNEA
+582 IITARLNDA
-591 KKSGA
+591 KQSGA
-596 SDEVLNE
+596 SDEILKE
-603 ITNLAIEQ
+603 ITNLAIAQ
-611 KEKSQLEVAQ
+611 KEKAQLEVTQ
-621 ALEEVKVAQ
+621 ALEEVKIAQ
-630 IKTRV
+630 IKTQV

-640 SELFAAETGE
+640 NEIISSEPKE
-650 IKVDE
+650 I
-655 TKKDDIKIDE
+655 TKEEDIKIEDSKRE
-665 VKITP
+665 DVKIEERIIVSSRKD
-670 TEKIKIEKK
+670 EK
-679 VVNLPT
+679 
-685 RPTRE
+685 
-690 IPSFKKALDGYLDFR
+690 IPSFDEALGGYLDFR
-705 YGFLPPPEFLIRDDI
+705 YGFLPPPDFLIRGEI

-743 TGISTTLYVDT
+743 TGNSTTLYVDT
-754 AGSSAAS
+754 AGSNAAS
-761 AVNTAGD
+761 AVDTAGD
-768 IAGSF
+768 VAGSF
-773 TPTHTIDFSNRTINQ
+773 TPTHTIDFSNRTITQ

-808 DISYTSGSSGN
+808 DLNYTSGSSGN

-849 PSSGYTDGAAANY
+849 PSSGYTDGASANY

-883 TTFTVQT
+883 TTLTVQT

-902 TSNGRD
+902 ASNGRD

>member
-1 MKKDYKFRKMNILF
+1 MKNIYKALKMNIIF
-15 KLIAILLLSTN
+15 KITALLLLLSN
-26 FSYSSEI
+26 ISYSSEI

-59 GDTIS
+59 GDTIT
-64 TNEGGKSQILFI
+64 TNEGGKSQILFV

-204 PVIIPQKELKK
+204 PVIVPQTELKK

-233 EEDTQLTQNEEEIK
+233 DEDTQLAQNEEEIK
-247 EIIKAEIFNE
+247 ELIKAEIFNE

-294 AIPRALIPDDVK
+294 VIPRALIPDDVK
-306 DQLPN
+306 EQLPE

-321 EFFANEL
+321 AFFANEL

-355 NAGFN
+355 DAGFN
-360 DIKVPIFND
+360 NIKVPILNE

-382 DFKPQLAG
+382 DFRPQFVG
-390 LQGNS
+390 LPGDNF
-395 LDFGEP
+395 DFGEP
-401 VLPEQIF
+401 ALPEQIF
-408 LKGRDTIA
+408 LKGQEAIA
-416 IDLEKGRFFEQE
+416 IDIEKGRFFEQE
-428 IDPQMDALN
+428 IDPQMEALN

-443 LSSGASPQ
+443 LASGASTQ

-465 EANETAQAF
+465 EANEAAQAF
-474 ELNSFQN
+474 EVAAFQN

-496 FIQTKESFIF
+496 FLQTKESFIF
-506 DTNQYS
+506 DTNEYS
-512 NEWKE
+512 QNWKE
-517 ASQVGLIPIFELDGS
+517 ADDQGLVPIFQLDGAVNF
-532 VSRFEKD
+532 VSKEE
-539 QADTEWQVRDN
+539 ADIEWQIADN

-556 AKQFPEIYQAE
+556 AAQFPDLYQAE
-567 KKAEEIALQAEQERK
+567 KRAEELAQRADQEASLLFSRVDQAIQAGASEEEINKLYSDVDKQLDEIYSEVDKAYEEIALA
-582 IFTARLNEA
+582 
-591 KKSGA
+591 
-596 SDEVLNE
+596 
-603 ITNLAIEQ
+603 
-611 KEKSQLEVAQ
+611 
-621 ALEEVKVAQ
+621 EVK
-630 IKTRV
+630 TEV
-635 IEIGA
+635 IELGA
-640 SELFAAETGE
+640 DTIIADSSREE
-650 IKVDE
+650 IKIE
-655 TKKDDIKIDE
+655 EDIKIEDP
-665 VKITP
+665 K
-670 TEKIKIEKK
+670 
-679 VVNLPT
+679 
-685 RPTRE
+685 
-690 IPSFKKALDGYLDFR
+690 FDAYLDEYLVTL
-705 YGFLPPPEFLIRDDI
+705 YGEERLRELLLLESDR
-720 NTFSIGTTSYADLNT
+720 NTFATGTTTYADLNT
-735 RSTGSDTY
+735 RSTGTDTY
-743 TGISTTLYVDT
+743 TGTTTRLTVQS
-754 AGSSAAS
+754 AGSNAAS
-761 AVNTAGD
+761 AVDSVGEV
-768 IAGSF
+768 AGSF

-808 DISYTSGSSGN
+808 DVDYTGASGN

-830 SGTVTDVASSLTGD
+830 SGTVTDVASSATGD
-844 ISTSV
+844 ISTTV
-849 PSSGYTDGAAANY
+849 PSSGYTDGASANY

-873 SGRSFADTVD
+873 SGVSFADTVD
-883 TTFTVQT
+883 TTLTVQT

-902 TSNGRD
+902 ASNGRD

>member
-1 MKKDYKFRKMNILF
+1 MKNIYKASKMKFLTKIT
-15 KLIAILLLSTN
+15 AILLLFSN
-26 FSYSSEI
+26 VSYSSEI

-59 GDTIS
+59 GDTIT
-64 TNEGGKSQILFI
+64 TNEGGKSQILFV

-204 PVIIPQKELKK
+204 PVIVPQTELKK

-223 DAPVTENNQQ
+223 DATVTENNQQ
-233 EEDTQLTQNEEEIK
+233 DEETQLAQNEEEIK
-247 EIIKAEIFNE
+247 ELIKAEIFNE

-294 AIPRALIPDDVK
+294 VIPRALIPDDVK
-306 DQLPN
+306 EQLPE

-321 EFFANEL
+321 AFFASEL

-341 IEDVDFVP
+341 IEDVEFVP

-382 DFKPQLAG
+382 DFKPQFSGVPL
-390 LQGNS
+390 NN

-401 VLPEQIF
+401 TIPEQIF

-443 LSSGASPQ
+443 LASGASPQ

-465 EANETAQAF
+465 EANEAAQAF
-474 ELNSFQN
+474 EVNAFQN

-517 ASQVGLIPIFELDGS
+517 ATQVGLVPIFELDGS

-539 QADTEWQVRDN
+539 QADIEWQVRDN

-556 AKQFPEIYQAE
+556 AEQFPEIYQAE
-567 KKAEEIALQAEQERK
+567 KKAEEIAIQAEQERK
-582 IFTARLNEA
+582 IIATRLNEA
-591 KKSGA
+591 KESGA
-596 SDEVLNE
+596 SDEVLKE
-603 ITNLAIEQ
+603 ITNLAIAQ

-621 ALEEVKVAQ
+621 ALEEIKVAQ
-630 IKTRV
+630 IKTQV

-640 SELFAAETGE
+640 SEILARETGD
-650 IKVDE
+650 INIDGS
-655 TKKDDIKIDE
+655 KKDEVKIDE

-670 TEKIKIEKK
+670 DKKIEIEKK
-679 VVNLPT
+679 VVSLPT

-690 IPSFKKALDGYLDFR
+690 IPSFEKALGGYLDFR
-705 YGFLPPPEFLIRDDI
+705 YGFLPPPDFLIKDDV
-720 NTFSIGTTSYADLNT
+720 NTFTIGTTSYADLNT
-735 RSTGSDTY
+735 RSSGSDTY
-743 TGISTTLYVDT
+743 TGTSTTLYVDS
-754 AGSSAAS
+754 AGSNAAS
-761 AVNTAGD
+761 AVGTVGNV
-768 IAGSF
+768 AGSF
-773 TPTHTIDFSNRTINQ
+773 TPTHTINFSTRTITQ
-788 GITAKVQIG
+788 GMTAKVQIG

-808 DISYTSGSSGN
+808 DLDYSSGSGN

-830 SGTVTDVASSLTGD
+830 SGTVTDVANSLTGD
-844 ISTSV
+844 ISTTV
-849 PSSGYTDGAAANY
+849 PSSGYADGTNANY

-902 TSNGRD
+902 SSNGRD

>member
-1 MKKDYKFRKMNILF
+1 MKNTYKTIKMNFFI
-15 KLIAILLLSTN
+15 KLTTILLLFSN
-26 FSYSSEI
+26 ISYSSEI

-51 NVGDPIYF
+51 NVGDPIFF
-59 GDTIS
+59 GDTIL
-64 TNEGGKSQILFI
+64 TKEGGKSQILFV

-88 LTIDEFVYDAEN
+88 LTIDEFVYDVEN

-196 NQNTAPRQ
+196 NQNTAPRE
-204 PVIIPQKELKK
+204 PVIVPQTELKK

-233 EEDTQLTQNEEEIK
+233 DEDTQLAQNEEEIK
-247 EIIKAEIFNE
+247 ELIKTEIFNE

-306 DQLPN
+306 DQLPE

-321 EFFANEL
+321 AFFANEL

-382 DFKPQLAG
+382 DFKPQLVG
-390 LQGNS
+390 FQGNN

-428 IDPQMDALN
+428 VDPQMEALN

-443 LSSGASPQ
+443 LATGASPQ
-451 ELDEVVFEMDRVMF
+451 ELDEVIFEMDKVMF
-465 EANETAQAF
+465 EANEAAQAF
-474 ELNSFQN
+474 EINEFQN

-496 FIQTKESFIF
+496 FTQTKESFIF

-517 ASQVGLIPIFELDGS
+517 ATQVGLIPIFELDGS

-539 QADTEWQVRDN
+539 QADIEWQVRDN

-556 AKQFPEIYQAE
+556 AEQFPEIYQAE
-567 KKAEEIALQAEQERK
+567 KRAEELAQKADEQANLLY
-582 IFTARLNEA
+582 ARADEA
-591 KKSGA
+591 IRSGA
-596 SDEVLNE
+596 SEEEINQIYNDIDKQLDEVYSE
-603 ITNLAIEQ
+603 VDKAFE
-611 KEKSQLEVAQ
+611 EVA
-621 ALEEVKVAQ
+621 VAQ
-630 IKTRV
+630 IKTQV

-640 SELFAAETGE
+640 NEIILSDSKEITKEEDLKIEET
-650 IKVDE
+650 
-655 TKKDDIKIDE
+655 KIDE
-665 VKITP
+665 
-670 TEKIKIEKK
+670 IKIEER
-679 VVNLPT
+679 VIVSRDT
-685 RPTRE
+685 E
-690 IPSFKKALDGYLDFR
+690 VPSFDEALGGYLDFR
-705 YGFLPPPEFLIRDDI
+705 YGFLPPPEFLLRDDV

-735 RSTGSDTY
+735 RSTGSDTF
-743 TGISTTLYVDT
+743 TGTSTTLFVDT
-754 AGSSAAS
+754 KENG
-761 AVNTAGD
+761 TANVGD
-768 IAGSF
+768 VAGSF
-773 TPTHTIDFSNRTINQ
+773 TPTHTINYSTRTINQ
-788 GITAKVQIG
+788 GISASVKIG
-797 QAGSRSFTIDK
+797 SVASERSFTIDK
-808 DISYTSGSSGN
+808 NISYNTSSSGN
-819 VTPASSFSVNS
+819 VTPSSSFSVNS
-830 SGTVTDVASSLTGD
+830 SKVVSDVASSITGN
-844 ISTSV
+844 ISKTV
-849 PSSGYTDGAAANY
+849 PTDGTYNNSSTATY
-862 FVTVESNFQNQ
+862 FVTVDSSFQNQ

-883 TTFTVQT
+883 TTLTVQT
-890 VDGSDTNKVSGT
+890 VDGSTGGINKVSGT
-902 TSNGRD
+902 TSNGKD

>member
-1 MKKDYKFRKMNILF
+1 MKNIYNVLKMKFLI
-15 KLIAILLLSTN
+15 KLITIFFLFSNISNST
-26 FSYSSEI
+26 EI
-33 GIIGFVI
+33 GVIGFVI

-59 GDTIS
+59 GDTIT
-64 TNEGGKSQILFI
+64 TNEGGKSQILFV

-204 PVIIPQKELKK
+204 PVIIPQTELKK

-223 DAPVTENNQQ
+223 DAPVTDNNQQ
-233 EEDTQLTQNEEEIK
+233 DEETQLAQNEEEIK
-247 EIIKAEIFNE
+247 QLIKAEIFNE

-306 DQLPN
+306 NQLPE

-355 NAGFN
+355 NAGFD
-360 DIKVPIFND
+360 DIKVPIFNED
-369 ETGDVVFLEMGDI
+369 TGDVVFLDMGDI
-382 DFKPQLAG
+382 DFKPQFAG
-390 LQGNS
+390 LPGNN

-428 IDPQMDALN
+428 IDPQMEALN

-443 LSSGASPQ
+443 LASGASTQ
-451 ELDEVVFEMDRVMF
+451 ELDEIVFEMDKVMF
-465 EANETAQAF
+465 EANEAAQAF
-474 ELNSFQN
+474 EVAAFQN
-481 QFGNDFKLDVFSNEE
+481 QFGNDFKLDVFTNDE
-496 FIQTKESFIF
+496 FLRTKENFIF
-506 DTNQYS
+506 DTNEYS
-512 NEWKE
+512 QNWKNADE
-517 ASQVGLIPIFELDGS
+517 QGLVPIFQLDGE
-532 VSRFEKD
+532 VNFVEKN
-539 QADTEWQVRDN
+539 QANAEWLAVDN

-556 AKQFPEIYQAE
+556 AEQFPEIYQAE
-567 KKAEEIALQAEQERK
+567 KRAEELAQKADEQANLLY
-582 IFTARLNEA
+582 ARA
-591 KKSGA
+591 DQAIQAGA
-596 SDEVLNE
+596 SQEEINKIYNEIDKQLDEVYSEVNKAYE
-603 ITNLAIEQ
+603 
-611 KEKSQLEVAQ
+611 EVA
-621 ALEEVKVAQ
+621 VAQ
-630 IKTRV
+630 IKTEV
-635 IEIGA
+635 IEIGTREILA
-640 SELFAAETGE
+640 SEATKDI
-650 IKVDE
+650 IKE
-655 TKKDDIKIDE
+655 SDDLVKEEAKPEEVKFEE
-665 VKITP
+665 VKILS
-670 TEKIKIEKK
+670 KK
-679 VVNLPT
+679 DERLPD
-685 RPTRE
+685 
-690 IPSFKKALDGYLDFR
+690 FDKALGGYLDFR
-705 YGFLPPPEFLIRDDI
+705 YGLRPPPEFLIRGDV

-743 TGISTTLYVDT
+743 TGTSTTLTVET
-754 AGSSAAS
+754 KENGSAN
-761 AVNTAGD
+761 VGD
-768 IAGSF
+768 VAGSF
-773 TPTHTIDFSNRTINQ
+773 TPTHTINYSTRTINQ
-788 GITAKVQIG
+788 GISASVKIG
-797 QAGSRSFTIDK
+797 SVTSERSFTISK
-808 DISYTSGSSGN
+808 DINYSAGSSGN
-819 VTPASSFSVNS
+819 VTPASSFKVAND
-830 SGTVTDVASSLTGD
+830 GTVTDVANSITGD
-844 ISTSV
+844 ISKTV
-849 PSSGYTDGAAANY
+849 PSSGYADSSSANF
-862 FVTVESNFQNQ
+862 FVTVDSNFQNQ

-883 TTFTVQT
+883 TTLTVQT
-890 VDGSDTNKVSGT
+890 KDSGTGGVNKVSGVA
-902 TSNGRD
+902 SNGRD

>member
-1 MKKDYKFRKMNILF
+1 MKIIYKNLKMNILF
-15 KLIAILLLSTN
+15 KITALLLLLSN
-26 FSYSSEI
+26 ISYSSEI

-59 GDTIS
+59 GDTIT
-64 TNEGGKSQILFI
+64 TNEGGKSQILFV

-204 PVIIPQKELKK
+204 PVIVPQIELKK

-223 DAPVTENNQQ
+223 DAPVTESNQQ
-233 EEDTQLTQNEEEIK
+233 DEDTQLAQNEEEIK
-247 EIIKAEIFNE
+247 ELIKAEIFNE

-294 AIPRALIPDDVK
+294 VIPRALIPDDVK
-306 DQLPN
+306 EQLPE

-321 EFFANEL
+321 AFFANEL

-355 NAGFN
+355 DAGFN
-360 DIKVPIFND
+360 NIKVPILNE

-382 DFKPQLAG
+382 DFRPQFAG
-390 LQGNS
+390 LPGDNF
-395 LDFGEP
+395 DFGEP
-401 VLPEQIF
+401 ALPEQIF
-408 LKGRDTIA
+408 LKGQEAIA
-416 IDLEKGRFFEQE
+416 IDIEKGRFFEQE
-428 IDPQMDALN
+428 TDPQMEALN

-443 LSSGASPQ
+443 LASGASTQ

-465 EANETAQAF
+465 EANEAAQAF
-474 ELNSFQN
+474 EVAAFQN

-496 FIQTKESFIF
+496 FLQTKESFIF
-506 DTNQYS
+506 DTNEYS
-512 NEWKE
+512 QNWKE
-517 ASQVGLIPIFELDGS
+517 ADDQGLVPIFQIDGG
-532 VSRFEKD
+532 VDFVNKEE
-539 QADTEWQVRDN
+539 ADLEWQRVDN

-556 AKQFPEIYQAE
+556 AEQFPDLYQAE
-567 KKAEEIALQAEQERK
+567 KRAEELAQRADQEASLLFSRVDQAIQAGASEEEINKLYSEVDKQLDEIYTKVDKAYEEIALA
-582 IFTARLNEA
+582 
-591 KKSGA
+591 
-596 SDEVLNE
+596 
-603 ITNLAIEQ
+603 
-611 KEKSQLEVAQ
+611 
-621 ALEEVKVAQ
+621 EVK
-630 IKTRV
+630 TEV

-640 SELFAAETGE
+640 EEILSREAPKGD
-650 IKVDE
+650 IKVEDV
-655 TKKDDIKIDE
+655 KKE
-665 VKITP
+665 EP
-670 TEKIKIEKK
+670 KIEVTEVEKRIEAPK
-679 VVNLPT
+679 ISFDRALKEFIVLKYPIDP
-685 RPTRE
+685 RAIPEYERE
-690 IPSFKKALDGYLDFR
+690 
-705 YGFLPPPEFLIRDDI
+705 I

-735 RSTGSDTY
+735 RSTGTDTY
-743 TGISTTLYVDT
+743 TGTTTNLTVES
-754 AGSSAAS
+754 AGSNAAS
-761 AVNTAGD
+761 AVDAVGDLAGT
-768 IAGSF
+768 F

-808 DISYTSGSSGN
+808 DVDYTSASGN

-830 SGTVTDVASSLTGD
+830 SGTVTDVASSATGD
-844 ISTSV
+844 ISTTV
-849 PSSGYTDGAAANY
+849 PSSGYADGASANY

-883 TTFTVQT
+883 TTLTVQT

>member
-1 MKKDYKFRKMNILF
+1 MRNIYKTLRMNYLPKIVAILF
-15 KLIAILLLSTN
+15 LFSNI
-26 FSYSSEI
+26 SYSSEI

-40 GDAFNQDGKKL
+40 GEAFNQDGKKL

-59 GDTIS
+59 GDTIT
-64 TNEGGKSQILFI
+64 TNEGGKSQILFV

-204 PVIIPQKELKK
+204 PVIVPQTELKK

-233 EEDTQLTQNEEEIK
+233 DGDTQLAQNEEEIK

-306 DQLPN
+306 DQLPE

-321 EFFANEL
+321 AFFANEL

-341 IEDVDFVP
+341 IENVDFVP

-360 DIKVPIFND
+360 DIKVPILNE

-382 DFKPQLAG
+382 DFRPQFAG
-390 LQGNS
+390 LPGDNFN
-395 LDFGEP
+395 FGEP
-401 VLPEQIF
+401 ALPEQIF
-408 LKGRDTIA
+408 LKGQEAIA
-416 IDLEKGRFFEQE
+416 IDIEKGRFFEQE
-428 IDPQMDALN
+428 IDPQMEALN

-443 LSSGASPQ
+443 LESGASSQ
-451 ELDEVVFEMDRVMF
+451 ELDEIVFEMDKVMF
-465 EANETAQAF
+465 EANEAAQAF
-474 ELNSFQN
+474 EVAAFQN

-496 FIQTKESFIF
+496 FLQTKESFIF

-517 ASQVGLIPIFELDGS
+517 ATQVGLVPIFELDGS

-539 QADTEWQVRDN
+539 QADIEWQVRDN

-556 AKQFPEIYQAE
+556 AEQFPELYQAE
-567 KKAEEIALQAEQERK
+567 KRVEELALQADQEATLLYSRVDEAIQAGASEEEINQLYNDIDKQLDEIYSEVDKAYEEIALAEVKTNVIE
-582 IFTARLNEA
+582 L
-591 KKSGA
+591 GA
-596 SDEVLNE
+596 ESIVTDN
-603 ITNLAIEQ
+603 
-611 KEKSQLEVAQ
+611 SR
-621 ALEEVKVAQ
+621 EEVK
-630 IKTRV
+630 
-635 IEIGA
+635 IEDPKFDANLDEYLIALYGEEKLR
-640 SELFAAETGE
+640 ELNY
-650 IKVDE
+650 
-655 TKKDDIKIDE
+655 
-665 VKITP
+665 
-670 TEKIKIEKK
+670 IEEEA
-679 VVNLPT
+679 N
-685 RPTRE
+685 
-690 IPSFKKALDGYLDFR
+690 SF
-705 YGFLPPPEFLIRDDI
+705 
-720 NTFSIGTTSYADLNT
+720 TVGTTSYADINT
-735 RSTGSDTY
+735 RSTGTDTY
-743 TGISTTLYVDT
+743 TGTSTNLFVDS
-754 AGSSAAS
+754 AGSNANS
-761 AVNTAGD
+761 AVDSVGDLAGT
-768 IAGSF
+768 F

-797 QAGSRSFTIDK
+797 QAASRSFTIDK
-808 DISYTSGSSGN
+808 DVDYTRASGN

-830 SGTVTDVASSLTGD
+830 SGTVTDVASSATGN
-844 ISTSV
+844 ISTTV
-849 PSSGYTDGAAANY
+849 PSSGHTDGATANY
-862 FVTVESNFQNQ
+862 FVTVETNFQNL
-873 SGRSFADTVD
+873 SGKSFADTVD
-883 TTFTVQT
+883 TTLTVQT
-890 VDGSDTNKVSGT
+890 VDGSDTNIVSGT

>member
-1 MKKDYKFRKMNILF
+1 MKNIYKNSKMNFLLKIT
-15 KLIAILLLSTN
+15 AILLLFSNVTYST
-26 FSYSSEI
+26 EI

-59 GDTIS
+59 GDTIT
-64 TNEGGKSQILFI
+64 TNEGGKSQILFV

-88 LTIDEFVYDAEN
+88 LTIDEFVYDAEK

-204 PVIIPQKELKK
+204 PVIVPQTELKK

-223 DAPVTENNQQ
+223 DVPVTENNLQDD
-233 EEDTQLTQNEEEIK
+233 ENQLAQNDEEIK
-247 EIIKAEIFNE
+247 ELIKAEIFNE
-257 DEDLGDLVL
+257 DEDIGDLVL

-294 AIPRALIPDDVK
+294 TIPRALIPDDVK
-306 DQLPN
+306 DQLPE

-355 NAGFN
+355 NAGFS

-382 DFKPQLAG
+382 DFKPQLTG
-390 LQGNS
+390 LPGNNF
-395 LDFGEP
+395 DFGEP

-408 LKGRDTIA
+408 LKGRDSIG

-428 IDPQMDALN
+428 IDPQMEALN

-443 LSSGASPQ
+443 LASGASTQ
-451 ELDEVVFEMDRVMF
+451 ELDEVVFEMDKVIF
-465 EANETAQAF
+465 EANEAAQAF
-474 ELNSFQN
+474 EVAAFQN
-481 QFGNDFKLDVFSNEE
+481 QFGNDFKLNVFSNEE

-517 ASQVGLIPIFELDGS
+517 ANQVGLVPIFELDGS
-532 VSRFEKD
+532 VSRFQKD
-539 QADTEWQVRDN
+539 EADAQWQIRDE
-550 QYEQQF
+550 QYEQEYSQ
-556 AKQFPEIYQAE
+556 QFPEIFAAE
-567 KKAEEIALQAEQERK
+567 KKVEELGELAEQERK
-582 IFTARLNEA
+582 IIKAQLNQA
-591 KKSGA
+591 KDRGA
-596 SDEVLNE
+596 TPEELTRIASKASEKLDKINVESALVKEE
-603 ITNLAIEQ
+603 IKI
-611 KEKSQLEVAQ
+611 
-621 ALEEVKVAQ
+621 AQ
-630 IKTRV
+630 IKTEV

-640 SELFAAETGE
+640 SEILSREKADTNIDK
-650 IKVDE
+650 IKKEE
-655 TKKDDIKIDE
+655 TKFDSSKE
-665 VKITP
+665 TP
-670 TEKIKIEKK
+670 SEPIGVEKK
-679 VVNLPT
+679 EEV
-685 RPTRE
+685 
-690 IPSFKKALDGYLDFR
+690 PSFDLALRGYLDSR
-705 YGFLPPPEFLIRDDI
+705 YGLLPPPGFKIRDDI
-720 NTFSIGTTSYADLNT
+720 NTFKIGTTSYADLNT
-735 RSTGSDTY
+735 RSTGTDTY
-743 TGISTTLYVDT
+743 TGTSTTLFVDT

-761 AVNTAGD
+761 AVDSAGD
-768 IAGSF
+768 VAGSF

-788 GITAKVQIG
+788 GVTATVQIG
-797 QAGSRSFTIDK
+797 QAGSRTFEIDK
-808 DISYTSGSSGN
+808 NINYNSSSTGN

-830 SGTVTDVASSLTGD
+830 SGTVTDVASSLTGN
-844 ISTSV
+844 ISTTV
-849 PSSGYTDGAAANY
+849 PSSGYADGTNANY

-883 TTFTVQT
+883 TTLTVQT

-902 TSNGRD
+902 ASNGRD

>member
-1 MKKDYKFRKMNILF
+1 MKNIYKTSKMKILLKF
-15 KLIAILLLSTN
+15 IAILVFFSN
-26 FSYSSEI
+26 ISYSAEI
-33 GIIGFVI
+33 GIVGFVI

-59 GDTIS
+59 GDTIK
-64 TNEGGKSQILFI
+64 TNEGGKSQILFV

-204 PVIIPQKELKK
+204 PVIIPQTELKK

-223 DAPVTENNQQ
+223 DSPVTDNNQQ
-233 EEDTQLTQNEEEIK
+233 EEEIQLAQNEEQIK
-247 EIIKAEIFNE
+247 ELIKAEIFNE

-294 AIPRALIPDDVK
+294 TIPRALIPDDVK
-306 DQLPN
+306 EQLPE

-321 EFFANEL
+321 AFFANEL

-355 NAGFN
+355 DAGFSN
-360 DIKVPIFND
+360 IKVPILND

-382 DFKPQLAG
+382 DFRPQLAG
-390 LQGNS
+390 LPGNNF
-395 LDFGEP
+395 DFGEP

-408 LKGRDTIA
+408 LKGQEAIA
-416 IDLEKGRFFEQE
+416 IDIEKGRFFEQK
-428 IDPQMDALN
+428 IDPQMEALN

-443 LSSGASPQ
+443 LASGASSQ
-451 ELDEVVFEMDRVMF
+451 ELDEVVFEMDKVMF
-465 EANETAQAF
+465 EANEAAQAF
-474 ELNSFQN
+474 EVATFQN
-481 QFGNDFKLDVFSNEE
+481 QFGNEFKLDVFSNEE

-517 ASQVGLIPIFELDGS
+517 ANQIGLVPVFELDGS

-539 QADTEWQVRDN
+539 QADIEWQVRDN

-556 AKQFPEIYQAE
+556 AEQFPEIFKAE

-582 IFTARLNEA
+582 IISARLNEA
-591 KKSGA
+591 KQSGA
-596 SDEVLNE
+596 SDEILAE
-603 ITNLAIEQ
+603 ITNLAIAQ
-611 KEKSQLEVAQ
+611 KEKSQLEVTQ
-621 ALEEVKVAQ
+621 ALEEVKIAQ
-630 IKTRV
+630 VKTRV

-640 SELFAAETGE
+640 RE
-650 IKVDE
+650 ILASE
-655 TKKDDIKIDE
+655 TKE
-665 VKITP
+665 VLEE
-670 TEKIKIEKK
+670 EKIKEATKPEEIIIEDKRILSEKK
-679 VVNLPT
+679 DP
-685 RPTRE
+685 
-690 IPSFKKALDGYLDFR
+690 IPGFDKALIGYLDFK
-705 YGFLPPPEFLIRDDI
+705 YGLLPPPEFLIRGDV

-743 TGISTTLYVDT
+743 TGTSTNLYVDT
-754 AGSSAAS
+754 AGSNANS
-761 AVNTAGD
+761 AVNSAGD
-768 IAGSF
+768 LAGTF
-773 TPTHTIDFSNRTINQ
+773 TPTHTINFSNRTINQ

-797 QAGSRSFTIDK
+797 QAASRSFTIDK
-808 DISYTSGSSGN
+808 DINYTSGASSN

-830 SGTVTDVASSLTGD
+830 SGTVTDVASSATGD
-844 ISTSV
+844 ISKTV
-849 PSSGYTDGAAANY
+849 PSSGYADGAAANY

-883 TTFTVQT
+883 TTLTIQT

-902 TSNGRD
+902 ASNGRD

>member
-1 MKKDYKFRKMNILF
+1 MKNIYKALKMNIIF
-15 KLIAILLLSTN
+15 KITALLLLLSN
-26 FSYSSEI
+26 ISYSSEI

-59 GDTIS
+59 GDTIT
-64 TNEGGKSQILFI
+64 TNEGGKSQILFV

-204 PVIIPQKELKK
+204 PVIVPQTELKK

-233 EEDTQLTQNEEEIK
+233 DEDTQLAQNEEEIK
-247 EIIKAEIFNE
+247 ELIKAEIFNE

-294 AIPRALIPDDVK
+294 VIPRALIPDDVK
-306 DQLPN
+306 EQLPE

-321 EFFANEL
+321 AFFANEL

-355 NAGFN
+355 DAGFN
-360 DIKVPIFND
+360 NIKVPILNE

-382 DFKPQLAG
+382 DFRPQFVG
-390 LQGNS
+390 LPGDNF
-395 LDFGEP
+395 DFGEP
-401 VLPEQIF
+401 ALPEQIF
-408 LKGRDTIA
+408 LKGQEAIA
-416 IDLEKGRFFEQE
+416 IDIEKGRFFEQE
-428 IDPQMDALN
+428 IDPQMEALN

-443 LSSGASPQ
+443 LASGASTQ

-465 EANETAQAF
+465 EANEAAQAF
-474 ELNSFQN
+474 EVAAFQN

-496 FIQTKESFIF
+496 FLQTKDSFIF
-506 DTNQYS
+506 DTNEYS
-512 NEWKE
+512 QNWKE
-517 ASQVGLIPIFELDGS
+517 ADDQGLVPIFQLDGAVNF
-532 VSRFEKD
+532 VSKEE
-539 QADTEWQVRDN
+539 ADIEWQIADN

-556 AKQFPEIYQAE
+556 AAQFPDLYQAE
-567 KKAEEIALQAEQERK
+567 KRAEELAQRADQEASLLFSRVDQAIQAGASEEEINKLYSEVDKQLDEIYSEVDKAYEEIALA
-582 IFTARLNEA
+582 
-591 KKSGA
+591 
-596 SDEVLNE
+596 
-603 ITNLAIEQ
+603 
-611 KEKSQLEVAQ
+611 
-621 ALEEVKVAQ
+621 EVK
-630 IKTRV
+630 TEV
-635 IEIGA
+635 IELGA
-640 SELFAAETGE
+640 DTIIADSSREE
-650 IKVDE
+650 IKIE
-655 TKKDDIKIDE
+655 EDIKIEDP
-665 VKITP
+665 K
-670 TEKIKIEKK
+670 
-679 VVNLPT
+679 
-685 RPTRE
+685 
-690 IPSFKKALDGYLDFR
+690 FDAYLDEYLVTL
-705 YGFLPPPEFLIRDDI
+705 YGEERLRELLLLESDR
-720 NTFSIGTTSYADLNT
+720 NTFATGTTTYADLNT
-735 RSTGSDTY
+735 RSTGTDTY
-743 TGISTTLYVDT
+743 TGTTTRLTVQS
-754 AGSSAAS
+754 AGSNAAS
-761 AVNTAGD
+761 AVDSVGEV
-768 IAGSF
+768 AGSF

-808 DISYTSGSSGN
+808 DVDYTGASGN

-830 SGTVTDVASSLTGD
+830 SGTVTDVASSATGD
-844 ISTSV
+844 ISTTV
-849 PSSGYTDGAAANY
+849 PSSGYADGASANY

-873 SGRSFADTVD
+873 SGVSFADTVD
-883 TTFTVQT
+883 TTLTVQT

-902 TSNGRD
+902 ASNGRD

>member
-1 MKKDYKFRKMNILF
+1 MKNVYITNSMKFFLKFIASLLIFSNI
-15 KLIAILLLSTN
+15 
-26 FSYSSEI
+26 SYSSEI

-59 GDTIS
+59 GDTIT
-64 TNEGGKSQILFI
+64 TNEGSKSQILFI

-172 PGAVEVSNAA
+172 PGAVEVSNTA

-204 PVIIPQKELKK
+204 PVIIPQTELKK

-233 EEDTQLTQNEEEIK
+233 DEETQLAQNDEEIK
-247 EIIKAEIFNE
+247 QLIKDEIFNE

-273 AKDDGGITA
+273 GKDDGGITA

-306 DQLPN
+306 DQLPE

-355 NAGFN
+355 NASFN

-382 DFKPQLAG
+382 DFKPQLSG
-390 LQGNS
+390 IPGNNF
-395 LDFGEP
+395 DFGEP

-428 IDPQMDALN
+428 IDPQMEALN

-443 LSSGASPQ
+443 LASGASSQ
-451 ELDEVVFEMDRVMF
+451 ELDDVVFEMDRVMF
-465 EANETAQAF
+465 EANEAAQAF
-474 ELNSFQN
+474 EVAAFQN
-481 QFGNDFKLDVFSNEE
+481 QFGNDFKLNVFSNEE
-496 FIQTKESFIF
+496 FLQTKESFIF

-517 ASQVGLIPIFELDGS
+517 ANQVGLVPVFELDGS
-532 VSRFEKD
+532 VSRFTKEE
-539 QADTEWQVRDN
+539 ANLEWQIRDN

-556 AKQFPEIYQAE
+556 AEQFPEIYQAE
-567 KKAEEIALQAEQERK
+567 KRAEDLAQKADEQANLLY
-582 IFTARLNEA
+582 ARADEA
-591 KKSGA
+591 IRSGA
-596 SDEVLNE
+596 SEEEINQIYNEIDKQLDEVYSE
-603 ITNLAIEQ
+603 VDRAFE
-611 KEKSQLEVAQ
+611 EVA
-621 ALEEVKVAQ
+621 VAQ
-630 IKTRV
+630 IKTQV

-640 SELFAAETGE
+640 NE
-650 IKVDE
+650 IISTE
-655 TKKDDIKIDE
+655 TKEITKDEDIKIE
-665 VKITP
+665 G
-670 TEKIKIEKK
+670 EKVEEIKSEEIKIEERAIVSRDDK
-679 VVNLPT
+679 
-685 RPTRE
+685 
-690 IPSFKKALDGYLDFR
+690 IPSFDEALGGYLDFK
-705 YGFLPPPEFLIRDDI
+705 YGFLPPPGFLIRGDI
-720 NTFSIGTTSYADLNT
+720 NTFSTGTTSYADLNT
-735 RSTGSDTY
+735 RSTGTDTY
-743 TGISTTLYVDT
+743 TGTSTTLFVDS
-754 AGSSAAS
+754 AGSNAAS
-761 AVNTAGD
+761 AVDSVGD
-768 IAGSF
+768 VAGSF

-797 QAGSRSFTIDK
+797 RAGSRSFTIDK
-808 DISYTSGSSGN
+808 DISYTSGSTGN
-819 VTPASSFSVNS
+819 VTPASSFKVNS
-830 SGTVTDVASSLTGD
+830 GSTVTDVESSLTGN

-849 PSSGYTDGAAANY
+849 PSSGYADGTSANY
-862 FVTVESNFQNQ
+862 FVTVESSFQNQ

-883 TTFTVQT
+883 TTLTVQT

>member
-1 MKKDYKFRKMNILF
+1 MKNIYKTSKMKFFF
-15 KLIAILLLSTN
+15 KITAILLLFSN
-26 FSYSSEI
+26 ISYSSEI

-40 GDAFNQDGKKL
+40 GEAFNQEGKKL

-59 GDTIS
+59 GDTIK
-64 TNEGGKSQILFI
+64 TNEGGKSQILFV

-145 KAAVDPETSKSK
+145 KASVDPETSKSK

-196 NQNTAPRQ
+196 NQNAAPRQ
-204 PVIIPQKELKK
+204 PVIVSQKELKK

-233 EEDTQLTQNEEEIK
+233 DEDTQLAQNEEEIK
-247 EIIKAEIFNE
+247 ELIKTEIFNE

-294 AIPRALIPDDVK
+294 VIPRALIPDDVK
-306 DQLPN
+306 EQLPE
-311 GVDINSPEAD
+311 GLDINSPEAD
-321 EFFANEL
+321 AFFANEL

-349 TEFNQF
+349 TKFNQF

-360 DIKVPIFND
+360 DIKVPILNE

-382 DFKPQLAG
+382 DFRPQFAG
-390 LQGNS
+390 LPGDNF
-395 LDFGEP
+395 DFGESA
-401 VLPEQIF
+401 LPEQIF
-408 LKGRDTIA
+408 LKGQEAIA
-416 IDLEKGRFFEQE
+416 IDIEKGRFFEQE
-428 IDPQMDALN
+428 IDPQMEALN

-443 LSSGASPQ
+443 LTSGASPQ
-451 ELDEVVFEMDRVMF
+451 ELDEVIFAMDKVMF
-465 EANETAQAF
+465 EANEAVQAF
-474 ELNSFQN
+474 EVAAFQN

-496 FIQTKESFIF
+496 FLQTKESFIF
-506 DTNQYS
+506 DTNVYS
-512 NEWKE
+512 QNWKE
-517 ASQVGLIPIFELDGS
+517 ADDQGLVPIFQLDGAVNF
-532 VSRFEKD
+532 VSKED
-539 QADTEWQVRDN
+539 ADIEWQVVDN
-550 QYEQQF
+550 QYEQRF
-556 AKQFPEIYQAE
+556 SEQFPELYQAE
-567 KKAEEIALQAEQERK
+567 KKAEEL
-582 IFTARLNEA
+582 A
-591 KKSGA
+591 KKADQEAVELFSRV
-596 SDEVLNE
+596 EE
-603 ITNLAIEQ
+603 AI
-611 KEKSQLEVAQ
+611 Q
-621 ALEEVKVAQ
+621 A
-630 IKTRV
+630 
-635 IEIGA
+635 GA
-640 SELFAAETGE
+640 SEEEINQLYSDVDKQLDEIYSEVDKAYEEIAFAEEKTEIIELGAEIIT
-650 IKVDE
+650 DRS
-655 TKKDDIKIDE
+655 KDDIKIEDVIFDE
-665 VKITP
+665 RLDEYIAIRYKEDELEYP
-670 TEKIKIEKK
+670 NYYSDD
-679 VVNLPT
+679 VN
-685 RPTRE
+685 
-690 IPSFKKALDGYLDFR
+690 SFA
-705 YGFLPPPEFLIRDDI
+705 
-720 NTFSIGTTSYADLNT
+720 IGTTSYADLNT
-735 RSTGSDTY
+735 RSTGTDTY
-743 TGISTTLYVDT
+743 TGTTTSLIVQS
-754 AGSSAAS
+754 AGYNAAS
-761 AVNTAGD
+761 AVNSVGD
-768 IAGSF
+768 VAGSF

-808 DISYTSGSSGN
+808 DVDYTSASGN

-830 SGTVTDVASSLTGD
+830 SGTVTDVASSATGD
-844 ISTSV
+844 ISTTV

-873 SGRSFADTVD
+873 SGVSFADTVD
-883 TTFTVQT
+883 TTLTVQT
-890 VDGSDTNKVSGT
+890 VDGSDTNKVAGT
-902 TSNGRD
+902 ASNGRD

>member
-1 MKKDYKFRKMNILF
+1 MKNTYKAFKMNFFL
-15 KLIAILLLSTN
+15 KLTAILLLFTN
-26 FSYSSEI
+26 ISYSSEI
-33 GIIGFVI
+33 GIVGFVI

-59 GDTIS
+59 GDTIT
-64 TNEGGKSQILFI
+64 TNEGGKSQILFV

-204 PVIIPQKELKK
+204 PVIVPQTELKK

-233 EEDTQLTQNEEEIK
+233 EEEIQLAQNEEEIK
-247 EIIKAEIFNE
+247 ELIKAEIFNE

-294 AIPRALIPDDVK
+294 VIPRALIPDDVK
-306 DQLPN
+306 DQLPE

-321 EFFANEL
+321 AFFANEL
-328 QNELEKVMLVSAR
+328 QNEIEKVMLVSAR

-349 TEFNQF
+349 TELNQF

-390 LQGNS
+390 FQGNNF
-395 LDFGEP
+395 DFGEP
-401 VLPEQIF
+401 VIPEQIF

-428 IDPQMDALN
+428 VDPQMEALN

-443 LSSGASPQ
+443 LASGASPQ

-465 EANETAQAF
+465 EANEAAQAF
-474 ELNSFQN
+474 EVNSFQN

-517 ASQVGLIPIFELDGS
+517 ASQIGLVPIFELDGS

-539 QADTEWQVRDN
+539 QADIEWQVRDN

-556 AKQFPEIYQAE
+556 AEQFPEIYQAE
-567 KKAEEIALQAEQERK
+567 KRAEEIALQAEQERK
-582 IFTARLNEA
+582 IITARLNDA
-591 KKSGA
+591 KQSGA
-596 SDEVLNE
+596 SDEILKE
-603 ITNLAIEQ
+603 ITNLAIAQ
-611 KEKSQLEVAQ
+611 KEKAQLEVTQ
-621 ALEEVKVAQ
+621 ALEEVKIAQ
-630 IKTRV
+630 IKTQV

-640 SELFAAETGE
+640 NEIISSEPKE
-650 IKVDE
+650 I
-655 TKKDDIKIDE
+655 TKEEDIKIEDSKRE
-665 VKITP
+665 DVKIEERIIVSSRKD
-670 TEKIKIEKK
+670 EK
-679 VVNLPT
+679 
-685 RPTRE
+685 
-690 IPSFKKALDGYLDFR
+690 IPSFDEALGGYLDFR
-705 YGFLPPPEFLIRDDI
+705 YGFLPPPDFLIRGEI

-743 TGISTTLYVDT
+743 TGNSTTLYVDT
-754 AGSSAAS
+754 AGSNAAS
-761 AVNTAGD
+761 AVDTAGD
-768 IAGSF
+768 VAGSF
-773 TPTHTIDFSNRTINQ
+773 TPTHTIDFSNRTITQ

-808 DISYTSGSSGN
+808 DLNYTSGSSGN

-849 PSSGYTDGAAANY
+849 PSSGYTDGASANY

-883 TTFTVQT
+883 TTLTVQT

-902 TSNGRD
+902 ASNGRD

>member
-1 MKKDYKFRKMNILF
+1 MKIIYKNIKMNILF
-15 KLIAILLLSTN
+15 KITALLLILSN
-26 FSYSSEI
+26 ISYSSEI

-64 TNEGGKSQILFI
+64 TNEGGKSQILFV

-124 NPENLVVETPAG
+124 NPENLIVETPAG

-204 PVIIPQKELKK
+204 PVIIPQTELKK

-233 EEDTQLTQNEEEIK
+233 DEDTQLAQNEDEIK
-247 EIIKAEIFNE
+247 ELIKAEIFNE

-294 AIPRALIPDDVK
+294 VIPRTLIPDDVK
-306 DQLPN
+306 QQLPE

-321 EFFANEL
+321 AFFASEL

-341 IEDVDFVP
+341 IEDVEFVP

-360 DIKVPIFND
+360 DIKVPIFNN

-382 DFKPQLAG
+382 DFKPQFSGVPL
-390 LQGNS
+390 NN

-401 VLPEQIF
+401 TIPEQIF

-443 LSSGASPQ
+443 RASGASTQ
-451 ELDEVVFEMDRVMF
+451 ELDEVIFEMDKVIF
-465 EANETAQAF
+465 EANETAQIF
-474 ELNSFQN
+474 EVNAFQN

-517 ASQVGLIPIFELDGS
+517 ATQVGLIPIFELDGS
-532 VSRFEKD
+532 VSRFQKNE
-539 QADTEWQVRDN
+539 ADAQWQIRDE
-550 QYEQQF
+550 QYEQEYSQ
-556 AKQFPEIYQAE
+556 QFPEIFAAE
-567 KKAEEIALQAEQERK
+567 KRAEELGELAEQERK
-582 IFTARLNEA
+582 IIVTQLNQA
-591 KKSGA
+591 KDRGA
-596 SDEVLNE
+596 TPEELSQ
-603 ITNLAIEQ
+603 ITTRAS
-611 KEKSQLEVAQ
+611 EKLDKRNVEVAK
-621 ALEEVKVAQ
+621 VKDEIKSAQ
-630 IKTRV
+630 IKTEV

-640 SELFAAETGE
+640 EEIFAKETPKEE
-650 IKVDE
+650 IKVE
-655 TKKDDIKIDE
+655 EVKEEEPKVEVAKVEQKIDAP
-665 VKITP
+665 KISFERALKEFIGLKYP
-670 TEKIKIEKK
+670 LNPRA
-679 VVNLPT
+679 VPGYN
-685 RPTRE
+685 RE
-690 IPSFKKALDGYLDFR
+690 
-705 YGFLPPPEFLIRDDI
+705 I
-720 NTFSIGTTSYADLNT
+720 NTFSIGTTTYADLNT
-735 RSTGSDTY
+735 RSTGTDTY
-743 TGISTTLYVDT
+743 TGTSTNLYVDS
-754 AGSSAAS
+754 AGSNANS
-761 AVNTAGD
+761 AVNSVGDLAGT
-768 IAGSF
+768 F

-788 GITAKVQIG
+788 GITASVQIG
-797 QAGSRSFTIDK
+797 RAASRTFTISK
-808 DISYTSGSSGN
+808 DVDYTNASGN
-819 VTPASSFSVNS
+819 VTPASSFSVDS
-830 SGTVTDVASSLTGD
+830 SEDVTDVASSATGD
-844 ISTSV
+844 ISTTV
-849 PSSGYTDGAAANY
+849 PSSGYDDNVGGTNDF

-883 TTFTVQT
+883 TTLTVQT
-890 VDGSDTNKVSGT
+890 IDGSDTNKVSGT
-902 TSNGRD
+902 ASNGRD

>member
-1 MKKDYKFRKMNILF
+1 MKIKYKSFKMKILF
-15 KLIAILLLSTN
+15 KITALLILLSN
-26 FSYSSEI
+26 ISYSSEI

-59 GDTIS
+59 GDTIT
-64 TNEGGKSQILFI
+64 TNEGGKSQILFV

-172 PGAVEVSNAA
+172 PGAVEVSNEA

-204 PVIIPQKELKK
+204 PVIVPQTELKK

-233 EEDTQLTQNEEEIK
+233 DEDIQLAQNEEEIK
-247 EIIKAEIFNE
+247 ELIKSEIFNE

-294 AIPRALIPDDVK
+294 IIPRALIPDDVK
-306 DQLPN
+306 EQLPE

-321 EFFANEL
+321 AFFANEL

-355 NAGFN
+355 DAGFN
-360 DIKVPIFND
+360 NIKVPILNE

-382 DFKPQLAG
+382 DFRPQLAG
-390 LQGNS
+390 LPGDNF
-395 LDFGEP
+395 DFGEP
-401 VLPEQIF
+401 ALPEQIF
-408 LKGRDTIA
+408 LKGQEAIA
-416 IDLEKGRFFEQE
+416 IDIEKGRFFEQE
-428 IDPQMDALN
+428 IDPQMEALN

-443 LSSGASPQ
+443 LASGASTQ
-451 ELDEVVFEMDRVMF
+451 ELDEIVFEMDRVMF
-465 EANETAQAF
+465 EANEAAQAF
-474 ELNSFQN
+474 EVAAFQN

-496 FIQTKESFIF
+496 FLQTKESFIF
-506 DTNQYS
+506 DTNEYS
-512 NEWKE
+512 QNWKE
-517 ASQVGLIPIFELDGS
+517 ADDQGLVPIFQLDGA
-532 VSRFEKD
+532 VNFVNKEE
-539 QADTEWQVRDN
+539 ADIEWQIADN

-556 AKQFPEIYQAE
+556 AAQFPDLYQAE
-567 KKAEEIALQAEQERK
+567 KRAEELAQIADQEASLLFSRVDQAIQAGASEEEINKLYSEVDKQLDEIYTEVDKAYEEIALA
-582 IFTARLNEA
+582 
-591 KKSGA
+591 
-596 SDEVLNE
+596 
-603 ITNLAIEQ
+603 
-611 KEKSQLEVAQ
+611 
-621 ALEEVKVAQ
+621 EVK
-630 IKTRV
+630 TEV

-640 SELFAAETGE
+640 EEILSREAPKEE
-650 IKVDE
+650 IKVEDAKE
-655 TKKDDIKIDE
+655 E
-665 VKITP
+665 EP
-670 TEKIKIEKK
+670 KIEVTEVEPKIETPK
-679 VVNLPT
+679 ISFDRALKEFIVLKYPIDP
-685 RPTRE
+685 RAIPEYERE
-690 IPSFKKALDGYLDFR
+690 
-705 YGFLPPPEFLIRDDI
+705 I
-720 NTFSIGTTSYADLNT
+720 NTFSIGTTSYADLNS
-735 RSTGSDTY
+735 RSTGTDTY
-743 TGISTTLYVDT
+743 TGTTTNLTVES
-754 AGSSAAS
+754 AGSNAAS
-761 AVNTAGD
+761 AVDAVGDLAGT
-768 IAGSF
+768 F

-808 DISYTSGSSGN
+808 DVDYTSASGN

-830 SGTVTDVASSLTGD
+830 SGTVTDVASSATGD

-849 PSSGYTDGAAANY
+849 PSSGYADGASANY

-883 TTFTVQT
+883 TTLTVQT

>member
-1 MKKDYKFRKMNILF
+1 MKNTYKAFKMNFFL
-15 KLIAILLLSTN
+15 KLTAILLLFTN
-26 FSYSSEI
+26 ISYSSEI
-33 GIIGFVI
+33 GIVGFVI

-59 GDTIS
+59 GDTIT
-64 TNEGGKSQILFI
+64 TNEGGKSQILFV

-204 PVIIPQKELKK
+204 PVIVPQTELKK

-233 EEDTQLTQNEEEIK
+233 EEEIQLAQNEEEIK
-247 EIIKAEIFNE
+247 ELIKAEIFNE

-294 AIPRALIPDDVK
+294 VIPRALIPDDVK
-306 DQLPN
+306 DQLPE

-321 EFFANEL
+321 AFFANEL
-328 QNELEKVMLVSAR
+328 QNEIEKVMLVSAR

-349 TEFNQF
+349 TELNQF

-390 LQGNS
+390 FQGNNF
-395 LDFGEP
+395 DFGEP
-401 VLPEQIF
+401 VIPEQIF

-428 IDPQMDALN
+428 VDPQMEALN

-443 LSSGASPQ
+443 LASGASPQ

-465 EANETAQAF
+465 EANQAAQAF
-474 ELNSFQN
+474 EVNSFQN

-517 ASQVGLIPIFELDGS
+517 ASQIGLVPIFELDGS

-539 QADTEWQVRDN
+539 QADIEWQVRDN

-556 AKQFPEIYQAE
+556 AEQFPEIYQAE
-567 KKAEEIALQAEQERK
+567 KRAEEIALQAEQERK
-582 IFTARLNEA
+582 IITARLNDA
-591 KKSGA
+591 KQSGA
-596 SDEVLNE
+596 SDEILKE
-603 ITNLAIEQ
+603 ITNLAIAQ
-611 KEKSQLEVAQ
+611 KEKAQLEVTQ
-621 ALEEVKVAQ
+621 ALEEVKIAQ
-630 IKTRV
+630 IKTQV

-640 SELFAAETGE
+640 NEIISSEPKE
-650 IKVDE
+650 I
-655 TKKDDIKIDE
+655 TKEEDIKIEDSKRE
-665 VKITP
+665 D
-670 TEKIKIEKK
+670 IKIEERIIVSSRKDEK
-679 VVNLPT
+679 
-685 RPTRE
+685 
-690 IPSFKKALDGYLDFR
+690 IPSFDEALGGYLDFR
-705 YGFLPPPEFLIRDDI
+705 YGFLPPPDFLVRGEI

-743 TGISTTLYVDT
+743 TGNSTTLYVDT
-754 AGSSAAS
+754 AGSNAAS
-761 AVNTAGD
+761 AVDTAGD
-768 IAGSF
+768 VAGSF
-773 TPTHTIDFSNRTINQ
+773 TPTHTIDFSNRTITQ

-808 DISYTSGSSGN
+808 DLNYTSGSSGN

-849 PSSGYTDGAAANY
+849 PSSGYTDGASANY

-883 TTFTVQT
+883 TTLTVQT

-902 TSNGRD
+902 ASNGRD

>member
-1 MKKDYKFRKMNILF
+1 MKNNYKAFKMKFLV
-15 KLIAILLLSTN
+15 KLIAILLLFSN
-26 FSYSSEI
+26 ISYSSEI

-59 GDTIS
+59 GDTIT
-64 TNEGGKSQILFI
+64 TNEGGKSQILFV

-204 PVIIPQKELKK
+204 PVIVPQTELKK

-233 EEDTQLTQNEEEIK
+233 DEDTQLAQNEEEIK
-247 EIIKAEIFNE
+247 ELIKAEIFNE

-294 AIPRALIPDDVK
+294 VIPRALIPDDVK
-306 DQLPN
+306 EQLPE

-321 EFFANEL
+321 AFFASEL

-382 DFKPQLAG
+382 DFKPQLTG
-390 LQGNS
+390 FQGNNF
-395 LDFGEP
+395 DFGEP
-401 VLPEQIF
+401 ALPEQIF

-428 IDPQMDALN
+428 IDPQMETLN

-443 LSSGASPQ
+443 LASGASTQ
-451 ELDEVVFEMDRVMF
+451 ELDEVIFEMDRVMF
-465 EANETAQAF
+465 EANEAAQAF
-474 ELNSFQN
+474 EVAAFQN

-496 FIQTKESFIF
+496 FLQTKESFIF
-506 DTNQYS
+506 DTNKYS

-517 ASQVGLIPIFELDGS
+517 ANQVGLVPIFELDGS

-539 QADTEWQVRDN
+539 QADIEWQVRDN
-550 QYEQQF
+550 QYEQRF
-556 AKQFPEIYQAE
+556 AEQFPEIYQAE

-582 IFTARLNEA
+582 VITARLNEA
-591 KKSGA
+591 KQSGA
-596 SDEVLNE
+596 SKEVLDE
-603 ITNLAIEQ
+603 ITNLAIAQ
-611 KEKSQLEVAQ
+611 KEKSELEVIKAI
-621 ALEEVKVAQ
+621 EEVKIAQ

-640 SELFAAETGE
+640 NEIISAESKEVTKDEDVKIEDVKREE

-655 TKKDDIKIDE
+655 RIVLSSKEDE
-665 VKITP
+665 K
-670 TEKIKIEKK
+670 
-679 VVNLPT
+679 
-685 RPTRE
+685 
-690 IPSFKKALDGYLDFR
+690 IPSFDKALDGYLDFR
-705 YGFLPPPEFLIRDDI
+705 YGFVPPPGFLKRDDV

-735 RSTGSDTY
+735 RSTGTDTY
-743 TGISTTLYVDT
+743 TGSSTTLFVDT
-754 AGSSAAS
+754 AGSNAAS
-761 AVNTAGD
+761 AVDAAGD

-788 GITAKVQIG
+788 GITAQVQIG
-797 QAGSRSFTIDK
+797 RAASRSFTIDK
-808 DISYTSGSSGN
+808 DIDYTSATGN

-830 SGTVTDVASSLTGD
+830 SGTVTDVASSATGD
-844 ISTSV
+844 ISTTV
-849 PSSGYTDGAAANY
+849 PSSGYADGTSANY

-883 TTFTVQT
+883 TTLTVQT

-902 TSNGRD
+902 ASNGRD

>member
-1 MKKDYKFRKMNILF
+1 MKNNYNTFKMKIFVKIITIFLLF
-15 KLIAILLLSTN
+15 SNL
-26 FSYSSEI
+26 SYSNEI

-64 TNEGGKSQILFI
+64 TNEGGKSQILFV

-172 PGAVEVSNAA
+172 PGAVEVSNAS

-196 NQNTAPRQ
+196 NQDTAPKQ
-204 PVIIPQKELKK
+204 PVIIPQNELKK

-233 EEDTQLTQNEEEIK
+233 EDDTLLAQNEDEIK
-247 EIIKAEIFNE
+247 ELIKNEIFNE

-306 DQLPN
+306 EQLPE

-341 IEDVDFVP
+341 IENVDFVP

-355 NAGFN
+355 NAGFD

-369 ETGDVVFLEMGDI
+369 DTGDVVFLEMGDI
-382 DFKPQLAG
+382 DFKPQFAG
-390 LQGNS
+390 LNRNNF
-395 LDFGEP
+395 DFGEP
-401 VLPEQIF
+401 SLNEQIF
-408 LKGRDTIA
+408 LKGQESIA
-416 IDLEKGRFFEQE
+416 IDLEKGKFFEQE
-428 IDPQMDALN
+428 VNPQIEVLN

-443 LSSGASPQ
+443 LASGASPQ
-451 ELDEVVFEMDRVMF
+451 ELDQVAFEIDQVIF
-465 EANETAQAF
+465 EANEAAQAF
-474 ELNSFQN
+474 EVNTFQS
-481 QFGNDFKLDVFSNEE
+481 QFGNDFRFDVFSNDE
-496 FIQTKESFIF
+496 FQRTKESFIF

-517 ASQVGLIPIFELDGS
+517 ASRAGFVPIFELDGS
-532 VSRFEKD
+532 VSRFNKD
-539 QADTEWQVRDN
+539 EADVQWQIRDE
-550 QYEQQF
+550 QYEQ
-556 AKQFPEIYQAE
+556 KYSEQFPEIFAAE
-567 KKAEEIALQAEQERK
+567 KRAEELGELAEQERK
-582 IFTARLNEA
+582 IIVTQLNQA
-591 KKSGA
+591 KDRGA
-596 SDEVLNE
+596 SSEE
-603 ITNLAIEQ
+603 LAQIASKASEELQ
-611 KEKSQLEVAQ
+611 KINTEVAQ
-621 ALEEVKVAQ
+621 AKNEIKIAQ
-630 IKTRV
+630 FKTEV

-640 SELFAAETGE
+640 KEILAREAPKKEDKISTEIVSEE
-650 IKVDE
+650 
-655 TKKDDIKIDE
+655 KDK
-665 VKITP
+665 
-670 TEKIKIEKK
+670 
-679 VVNLPT
+679 L
-685 RPTRE
+685 
-690 IPSFKKALDGYLDFR
+690 PSFDKALDGYLSLR
-705 YGFLPPPEFLIRDDI
+705 YGFVPPPGFLIKDEV
-720 NTFSIGTTSYADLNT
+720 NTFSIGTTSYADLNN

-743 TGISTTLYVDT
+743 TGTSTTLSVISKEN
-754 AGSSAAS
+754 GSAN
-761 AVNTAGD
+761 VGD
-768 IAGSF
+768 VAGSF
-773 TPTHTIDFSNRTINQ
+773 TPTHTINFSTRTINQ
-788 GITAKVQIG
+788 GISASVKIG
-797 QAGSRSFTIDK
+797 SVSSERSFTIDK
-808 DISYTSGSSGN
+808 DINYTATSSGN
-819 VTPASSFSVNS
+819 VTPASSFSVNN
-830 SGTVTDVASSLTGD
+830 SGTVTDVANSITGD
-844 ISTSV
+844 ISKTV
-849 PSSGYTDGAAANY
+849 PSSGYSDSSTANF

-883 TTFTVQT
+883 TTLTIQT
-890 VDGSDTNKVSGT
+890 QDSGTGGVNKVSGT
-902 TSNGRD
+902 ASNGRD